1 MTSKVRNVWG
11 GGGCFLAKAAGVAAS
26 VALALGIGIAT
37 PCTAQAI
44 DLAAPEHSKTISS
57 NDDGTYTLSLDV
69 TGRKGSQ
76 SETVTQKTDIVLVM
90 DTSGSMDFR
99 MDKDKD
105 ARPGESRLDYA
116 KTAANDL
123 VNSVVKDGND
133 DVRVAVVSFSND
145 AQTVVGYTSDK
156 GELRRGIDALG
167 ADDGTNWEAGLA
179 AANGLTARDGAKK
192 YIVFLSD
199 GEPTYRYETVEY
211 WFFGWHTKTV
221 VAGSGRYYE
230 QANFDHAVTEAKKRG
245 NATLFS
251 VAVGSTQKVSER
263 MSSFQKEATGSANGC
278 YSATTP
284 EALRKAFASITQT
297 ITQSAQYTNVT
308 MTDVLTDYV
317 DFVGADGNVRVS
329 ARDAEGNEVSLSP
342 SDYEVSVDAATKRAT
357 LRFRQGQNGQAGFVL
372 GEDVTYTLSFDVELT
387 QAAYDAAAAAGKTT
401 TLPTNSEGK
410 LSYSVVNDN
419 GAAQTVVA
427 GTDQSYQP
435 QSVDVPVN
443 VVSIQKT
450 WVGGTVRPS
459 SLTVDLLRN
468 GQKYKTVVLDASAGY
483 KADVVV
489 PAGIGDSVWRV
500 SEADVP
506 PGYKPTYGDDVT
518 NSGTLS
524 ITNTYSVTPVRVNG
538 KESLSGHKTLTGR
551 DLQAGEFR
559 FQLKDAQGKEVSTVT
574 NDEKGNFA
582 FDDLVFDAAGTYS
595 YTVSEDTSLLPDY
608 ISPVTTGPKSVTIV
622 VTDNGDGTLAA
633 DVHKDA
639 LEFENSYKAKA
650 ATVQL
655 SFVKKLSGRP
665 TALEAGEFRFQLKD
679 AQGNVAATV
688 SNDAAG
694 NVTFPSMAFDEAGT
708 YVYKVSEVAGS
719 AAGVS
724 YDAGVRTVTI
734 KVTDEGQGVLAAE
747 TSVDGDTTFAN
758 TYKAAPV
765 SYAVTQDV
773 KVSKTLTG
781 RAFKAGEFDFEL
793 VEDDNVVATA
803 ANDAEG
809 NVRFDTIT
817 YDEPGTHNYVV
828 REVNGGLAGVTYD
841 SSEHVVTV
849 VVTDDGSGKLSA
861 KATSADGQIV
871 FKNAYSAAPTSITFG
886 GTKVLTG
893 AELAAGQFAFQ
904 LKDAQ
909 GNVVATATNAADGSL
924 VFEPV
929 SLDAA
934 GEYHLTLSEVN
945 DAQDNVTYD
954 DHVYQLDVTVDDDG
968 EGSLYV
974 ASYTVDGGTD
984 LPVFENAYVAPEAPS
999 EPAAPQAPAA
1009 VPNTGD
1015 ATSPVLPLAI
1025 GACALAAACAALLLV
1040 RRNNR

>member
-1 MTSKVRNVWG
+1 M
-11 GGGCFLAKAAGVAAS
+11 
-26 VALALGIGIAT
+26 
-37 PCTAQAI
+37 
-44 DLAAPEHSKTISS
+44 
-57 NDDGTYTLSLDV
+57 
-69 TGRKGSQ
+69 
-76 SETVTQKTDIVLVM
+76 TQKTDIVLVM

-99 MDKDKD
+99 MDKDKN

-123 VNSVVKDGND
+123 VNSVVKNGN
-133 DVRVAVVSFSND
+133 DVRVAVVSFNKD
-145 AQTVVGYTSDK
+145 AKTVVGYTSDK
-156 GELRRGIDALG
+156 GELRRGIDGLW
-167 ADDGTNWEAGLA
+167 ADGGTNWEAGLA

-199 GEPTYRYETVEY
+199 GEPTYRYEKHSFLGFSWTE
-211 WFFGWHTKTV
+211 
-221 VAGSGRYYE
+221 VAGNGRYYE

-263 MSSFQKEATGSANGC
+263 MSSFQKEATGSTDGC

-284 EALRKAFASITQT
+284 EALKQAFASITQT

-317 DFVGADGNVRVS
+317 NFVGKDGNVRVS

-387 QAAYDAAAAAGKTT
+387 QAAYNAAAAAGKTT

-419 GAAQTVVA
+419 GTTQTVVA
-427 GTDQSYQP
+427 GADQSYQP

-450 WVGGTVRPS
+450 WVGGTVRPD
-459 SLTVDLLRN
+459 SLAVELLRD
-468 GQKYKTVVLDASAGY
+468 GQTYKTVKLDAAAGY

-489 PAGIGDSVWRV
+489 PAGVGDSVWSV
-500 SEADVP
+500 SEVKVP
-506 PGYKPTYGDDVT
+506 AGYTPTYGDPVT

-524 ITNTYSVTPVRVNG
+524 ITNTYSVSPVKV
-538 KESLSGHKTLTGR
+538 SLSGHKTLTGR
-551 DLQAGEFR
+551 GLKADEFS
-559 FQLKDAQGKEVSTVT
+559 FQLKDAQNNVVSTAV
-574 NDEKGNFA
+574 NDADGNFA
-582 FDDLVFDAAGTYS
+582 FDDLTFDAAGTYS
-595 YTVSEDTSLLPDY
+595 YTVTEDTSNLPAGV
-608 ISPVTTGPKSVTIV
+608 SAVTAGPKSVTIV
-622 VTDNGDGTLAA
+622 VTDNGDGTLSA

-639 LEFENSYKAKA
+639 LEFENSYEAGA
-650 ATVQL
+650 AMVQL
-655 SFVKKLSGRP
+655 SFAKTLSGRP
-665 TALEAGEFRFQLKD
+665 TALAAGEFQFQLKD
-679 AQGNVAATV
+679 DQGKVVAIA

-694 NVTFPSMAFDEAGT
+694 NVTFPRMAFGEAGT
-708 YVYKVSEVAGS
+708 YTYEVSEVVGS
-719 AAGVS
+719 AAGVT
-724 YDAGVRTVTI
+724 YDAGVRKVTI
-734 KVTDEGQGVLAAE
+734 KVADDGKGSLVAE
-747 TSVDGDTTFAN
+747 TSVDGDTTFTN
-758 TYKAAPV
+758 TYKAESV
-765 SYAVTQDV
+765 SYSVSQDV

-781 RAFKAGEFDFEL
+781 RNLRAGEFEFEL
-793 VEDDNVVATA
+793 VENGKVVATA
-803 ANDAEG
+803 HNDAEG
-809 NVRFDTIT
+809 KVNFDALE
-817 YDEPGTHNYVV
+817 YDEAGTHTYVV
-828 REVNGGLAGVTYD
+828 REAKGSLGGVTYD
-841 SSEHVVTV
+841 ASEYVVTV
-849 VVTDDGSGKLSA
+849 SVTDDGSGRLSA

-871 FKNAYSAAPTSITFG
+871 FKNAYSATPTSITFG

-954 DHVYQLDVTVDDDG
+954 DHVYQLDVTVTDDG

-974 ASYTVDGGTD
+974 ASYTVDGSTD

-1015 ATSPVLPLAI
+1015 ATSPALPLAI
-1025 GACALAAACAALLLV
+1025 GACALAAACAAFLLV

>member
-1 MTSKVRNVWG
+1 
-11 GGGCFLAKAAGVAAS
+11 
-26 VALALGIGIAT
+26 
-37 PCTAQAI
+37 
-44 DLAAPEHSKTISS
+44 
-57 NDDGTYTLSLDV
+57 
-69 TGRKGSQ
+69 
-76 SETVTQKTDIVLVM
+76 M
-90 DTSGSMDFR
+90 DTSGSMNFR

-116 KTAANDL
+116 KNAANDL

-133 DVRVAVVSFSND
+133 VRVAVVSFNRD
-145 AQTVVGYTSDK
+145 AKTVVGYTSDK
-156 GELRRGIDALG
+156 GELRRGINGLG

-199 GEPTYRYETVEY
+199 GEPTYRYEKHSFLGFSWTE
-211 WFFGWHTKTV
+211 
-221 VAGSGRYYE
+221 VAGNGRYYE

-263 MSSFQKEATGSANGC
+263 MSSFQKEATGSTDGC

-284 EALRKAFASITQT
+284 EALRQAFASITQA

-308 MTDVLTDYV
+308 ITDVLTDYV
-317 DFVGADGNVRVS
+317 NFVGKDGNVRVS

-387 QAAYDAAAAAGKTT
+387 QAAYNAAAAAGKTT

-419 GAAQTVVA
+419 GTTQTVVA
-427 GTDQSYQP
+427 GADQSYQP

-450 WVGGTVRPS
+450 WVGGTVRPD
-459 SLTVDLLRN
+459 SLAVELLRD
-468 GQKYKTVVLDASAGY
+468 GQTYKTVKLDAAAGY
-483 KADVVV
+483 KANV
-489 PAGIGDSVWRV
+489 PAG
-500 SEADVP
+500 
-506 PGYKPTYGDDVT
+506 YTPTYGDRVT

-524 ITNTYSVTPVRVNG
+524 ITNTYSVSPVTVYG

-551 DLQAGEFR
+551 ALKAEEFN
-559 FQLKDAQGKEVSTVT
+559 FQLKDAQNKVVSTAT
-574 NDEKGNFA
+574 NDADGNFA
-582 FDDLVFDAAGTYS
+582 FDDLTFDAAGTYS
-595 YTVSEDTSLLPDY
+595 YTVTEDTSNLPAGV
-608 ISPVTTGPKSVTIV
+608 SPVTEGPKSVTIV
-622 VTDNGDGTLAA
+622 VKDNGDGTLSA

-639 LEFENSYKAKA
+639 LEFENSYEAGA
-650 ATVQL
+650 AMVQL
-655 SFVKKLSGRP
+655 SFAKTLSGRP
-665 TALEAGEFRFQLKD
+665 TALTDGEFQFQLKD
-679 AQGNVAATV
+679 EQDNVVATA

-694 NVTFPSMAFDEAGT
+694 TVTFPRMAFGKAGT
-708 YVYKVSEVAGS
+708 YTYKVSELVGS
-719 AAGVS
+719 AAGIT
-724 YDAGVRTVTI
+724 YDADVRKVTI
-734 KVTDEGQGVLAAE
+734 KVTDDGEGYLVAE
-747 TSVDGDTTFAN
+747 TSIDGDTTFTN

-765 SYAVTQDV
+765 SYDVTQDV

-781 RAFKAGEFDFEL
+781 RDLRAGEFEFEL
-793 VEDDNVVATA
+793 VENGKVVATA
-803 ANDAEG
+803 SNDAKG
-809 NVRFDTIT
+809 NVSFGALK
-817 YDEPGTHNYVV
+817 YDEAGTHTYVV
-828 REVNGGLAGVTYD
+828 REAKGSLGGVTYD

-849 VVTDDGSGKLSA
+849 SVTDDGSGRLSA
-861 KATSADGQIV
+861 KATSADGKIV

-954 DHVYQLDVTVDDDG
+954 DHVYQLDVTVADNG

-974 ASYTVDGGTD
+974 VSYTVDGGTD

>member
-1 MTSKVRNVWG
+1 MTSKVRNVSG
-11 GGGCFLAKAAGVAAS
+11 GGRFLVKAAGVAAS
-26 VALALGIGIAT
+26 VALALGIGLAT

-123 VNSVVKDGND
+123 VNSVVKNGN
-133 DVRVAVVSFSND
+133 DVRVAVVSFNKD
-145 AQTVVGYTSDK
+145 AKTVVGYTSDK
-156 GELRRGIDALG
+156 GELRRGIDGLW
-167 ADDGTNWEAGLA
+167 ADGGTNWEAGLA

-199 GEPTYRYETVEY
+199 GEPTYRYEKRSFLGFSWTE
-211 WFFGWHTKTV
+211 
-221 VAGSGRYYE
+221 VAGNGRYYE

-263 MSSFQKEATGSANGC
+263 MSSFQKEATGSTDGC

-284 EALRKAFASITQT
+284 EALRQAFASITQT

-308 MTDVLTDYV
+308 ITDALTDYV

-372 GEDVTYTLSFDVELT
+372 GEDVTYTLSFDVKLT

-419 GAAQTVVA
+419 GTTQTVVA
-427 GTDQSYQP
+427 GADQSYQP

-450 WVGGTVRPS
+450 WVGGTVRPD
-459 SLTVDLLRN
+459 SLAVDLLRD
-468 GQKYKTVVLDASAGY
+468 GQSYKTVTLDAAAGY

-489 PAGIGDSVWRV
+489 PAGIGDSVWSV
-500 SEADVP
+500 SEANVP
-506 PGYKPTYGDDVT
+506 AGYTPTYGDAVT

-524 ITNTYSVTPVRVNG
+524 ITNTYSVSPVTVYG

-551 DLQAGEFR
+551 DLRAGEFS
-559 FQLKDAQGKEVSTVT
+559 FQLKDASGKLVQTVT
-574 NDEKGNFA
+574 NDESGNFH
-582 FDDLVFDAAGTYS
+582 FDDLTFDEPGTYT
-595 YTVSEDTSLLPDY
+595 YTVSEDTSSLPAGV
-608 ISPVTTGPKSVTIV
+608 SAVTAGPKSVTIV
-622 VTDNGDGTLAA
+622 VTDNGDGTLSA
-633 DVHKDA
+633 DVRKDA
-639 LEFENSYKAKA
+639 LEFENSYEAGA
-650 ATVQL
+650 AMVQL
-655 SFVKKLSGRP
+655 SFAKTLSGRP
-665 TALEAGEFRFQLKD
+665 TALTDGEFQFQLKD
-679 AQGNVAATV
+679 EQDNVVATA

-694 NVTFPSMAFDEAGT
+694 TVTFPRMAFGKAGT
-708 YVYKVSEVAGS
+708 YTYKVSEVVGS
-719 AAGVS
+719 AAGIT
-724 YDAGVRTVTI
+724 YDADVRKVTI
-734 KVTDEGQGVLAAE
+734 KVADDGEGYLVAE
-747 TSVDGDTTFAN
+747 TSVEGDTTFAN

-765 SYAVTQDV
+765 PYGVTQDV

-781 RAFKAGEFDFEL
+781 RDLRAGEFEFEL
-793 VEDDNVVATA
+793 VENGNVVATA
-803 ANDAEG
+803 PNDAEG
-809 NVRFDTIT
+809 NVNFDALE
-817 YDEPGTHNYVV
+817 YDEAGTHTYVV
-828 REVNGGLAGVTYD
+828 REAKGSLGGVTYD
-841 SSEHVVTV
+841 ASEHVVTV
-849 VVTDDGSGKLSA
+849 SVTDDGSGRLSA

-954 DHVYQLDVTVDDDG
+954 DHVYQLDVTVADDG
-968 EGSLYV
+968 EGNLYV

-984 LPVFENAYVAPEAPS
+984 LPVFENAYVTPEAPS

-1015 ATSPVLPLAI
+1015 ATSPALPLAI
-1025 GACALAAACAALLLV
+1025 GACALAVACAALLLV
-1040 RRNNR
+1040 RRNNS

>member
-1 MTSKVRNVWG
+1 MTSKVRNVSG
-11 GGGCFLAKAAGVAAS
+11 GGECFLVKAAGVVAS
-26 VALALGIGIAT
+26 VALALGIGLAT

-57 NDDGTYTLSLDV
+57 NGDGTYTLSLDV

-99 MDKDKD
+99 MDEDKD

-123 VNSVVKDGND
+123 VNSVVKNGN
-133 DVRVAVVSFSND
+133 DVRVAVVSFNKD
-145 AQTVVGYTSDK
+145 AKTVVGYTSDK
-156 GELRRGIDALG
+156 GELRRGIDGLW
-167 ADDGTNWEAGLA
+167 ADGGTNWEAGLA

-199 GEPTYRYETVEY
+199 GEPTYRYEKHSFHGYSWTE
-211 WFFGWHTKTV
+211 
-221 VAGSGRYYE
+221 VAGNGRYYE
-230 QANFDHAVTEAKKRG
+230 QANFDHAVAEAKKRG

-263 MSSFQKEATGSANGC
+263 MSSFQKEATGSTDGC

-284 EALRKAFASITQT
+284 EALKQAFASITQT

-387 QAAYDAAAAAGKTT
+387 QAAYNAAAAAGKTT

-419 GAAQTVVA
+419 GTTQTVVA
-427 GTDQSYQP
+427 GADQSYQP

-450 WVGGTVRPS
+450 WVGGTKRPD
-459 SLTVDLLRN
+459 SLSVELLRD
-468 GQKYKTVVLDASAGY
+468 GQTYKTVKLDAAAGY

-489 PAGIGDSVWRV
+489 PAGVWSV
-500 SEADVP
+500 SEANVP
-506 PGYKPTYGDDVT
+506 DGYTPTYGNAVT

-524 ITNTYSVTPVRVNG
+524 ITNTYSVSPVKV
-538 KESLSGHKTLTGR
+538 SLSGHKTLTGR
-551 DLQAGEFR
+551 DLNVGEFS
-559 FQLKDAQGKEVSTVT
+559 FQLKDAQGNVVSTAT
-574 NDEKGNFA
+574 NDADGNFA
-582 FDDLVFDAAGTYS
+582 FDDLTFDAAGTYS
-595 YTVSEDTSLLPDY
+595 YTVTEDTSNLPAGV
-608 ISPVTTGPKSVTIV
+608 SPVTEGPKSVTIV
-622 VTDNGDGTLAA
+622 VTDNGDGTLSA
-633 DVHKDA
+633 DVRKDA
-639 LEFENSYKAKA
+639 LEFENSYEAGA
-650 ATVQL
+650 AMVQL
-655 SFVKKLSGRP
+655 SFAKTLSGRP
-665 TALEAGEFRFQLKD
+665 TALAAGEFQFQLKD
-679 AQGNVAATV
+679 DQGKVVATA

-694 NVTFPSMAFDEAGT
+694 NVTFPRMAFGEAGT
-708 YVYKVSEVAGS
+708 YTYEVSEVVGS
-719 AAGVS
+719 AAGVT
-724 YDAGVRTVTI
+724 YDAGVRKVTI
-734 KVTDEGQGVLAAE
+734 KVADDGKGSLVAE
-747 TSVDGDTTFAN
+747 TSVDGKTTFAN
-758 TYKAAPV
+758 TYKAESV
-765 SYAVTQDV
+765 SYSVSQDV

-781 RAFKAGEFDFEL
+781 RDFRAGEFEFEL
-793 VEDDNVVATA
+793 VENGNVVATA
-803 ANDAEG
+803 SNDAEG
-809 NVRFDTIT
+809 KVNFDALE
-817 YDEPGTHNYVV
+817 YDEAGTHTYVV
-828 REVNGGLAGVTYD
+828 REAKGSLGGVTYD
-841 SSEHVVTV
+841 ASEYVVTV
-849 VVTDDGSGKLSA
+849 SVTDDGSGRLSA

-954 DHVYQLDVTVDDDG
+954 DHVYQLDVTVADDG

-1025 GACALAAACAALLLV
+1025 GTCALAAACAALLLV

>member
-1 MTSKVRNVWG
+1 M
-11 GGGCFLAKAAGVAAS
+11 
-26 VALALGIGIAT
+26 
-37 PCTAQAI
+37 
-44 DLAAPEHSKTISS
+44 
-57 NDDGTYTLSLDV
+57 
-69 TGRKGSQ
+69 
-76 SETVTQKTDIVLVM
+76 TQKTDIVLVM

-123 VNSVVKDGND
+123 VNSVVKNGN
-133 DVRVAVVSFSND
+133 DVRVAVVSFNKD
-145 AQTVVGYTSDK
+145 AKTVVGYTSDK
-156 GELRRGIDALG
+156 GELRRGIDGLW
-167 ADDGTNWEAGLA
+167 ADGGTNWEAGLA

-192 YIVFLSD
+192 YVVFLSD
-199 GEPTYRYETVEY
+199 GEPTYRYEKHSFLGYSRTE
-211 WFFGWHTKTV
+211 
-221 VAGSGRYYE
+221 VAGNGRYYE
-230 QANFDHAVTEAKKRG
+230 QANFDHAVAEAKKRG

-263 MSSFQKEATGSANGC
+263 MASFQKEATGSTDGC

-284 EALRKAFASITQT
+284 EALRQTFASITQT

-308 MTDVLTDYV
+308 ITDALTDYV

-372 GEDVTYTLSFDVELT
+372 GEDVTYTLSFDVKLT

-401 TLPTNSEGK
+401 TLPTNAEGK

-419 GAAQTVVA
+419 GTTQTVVA
-427 GTDQSYQP
+427 GADQSYQP

-450 WVGGTVRPS
+450 WVGGTVRPD
-459 SLTVDLLRN
+459 SLTVDLLRD
-468 GQKYKTVVLDASAGY
+468 GKTYKTVTLDAAAGY

-489 PAGIGDSVWRV
+489 PAGVGDSVWSV
-500 SEADVP
+500 SEANVP
-506 PGYKPTYGDDVT
+506 AGYTPTYGDAVT

-524 ITNTYSVTPVRVNG
+524 ITNTYSVSPVTVYG
-538 KESLSGHKTLTGR
+538 KESLSGRKALTGR
-551 DLQAGEFR
+551 DLKAGEFS
-559 FQLKDAQGKEVSTVT
+559 FQLKDASGKLVQTVT
-574 NDEKGNFA
+574 NDESGNFH
-582 FDDLVFDAAGTYS
+582 FDDLTFDEPGTYT
-595 YTVSEDTSLLPDY
+595 YTVSEDTSSLPAGV
-608 ISPVTTGPKSVTIV
+608 SAVTAGPKSVTIV
-622 VTDNGDGTLAA
+622 VTDNGDGTLSA
-633 DVHKDA
+633 DVRKDA
-639 LEFENSYKAKA
+639 LEFENSYEAGA
-650 ATVQL
+650 AMVQL
-655 SFVKKLSGRP
+655 SFAKTLSGRP
-665 TALEAGEFRFQLKD
+665 TALTDGEFQFQLKD
-679 AQGNVAATV
+679 EQDNVVATA

-694 NVTFPSMAFDEAGT
+694 TVTFPRMAFGKAGT
-708 YVYKVSEVAGS
+708 YTYKVSEVVGS
-719 AAGVS
+719 AAGIT
-724 YDAGVRTVTI
+724 YDADVRKVTI
-734 KVTDEGQGVLAAE
+734 KVADDGEGYLVAE
-747 TSVDGDTTFAN
+747 TSVEGDTTFAN
-758 TYKAAPV
+758 AYKAAPV
-765 SYAVTQDV
+765 PYGVTQDV

-781 RAFKAGEFDFEL
+781 RDLRAGEFEFEL
-793 VEDDNVVATA
+793 VENGNVVAA
-803 ANDAEG
+803 ASNDAKG
-809 NVRFDTIT
+809 NVNFDALE
-817 YDEPGTHNYVV
+817 YDEAGTHTYVV
-828 REVNGGLAGVTYD
+828 REAKGSLGGVTYD
-841 SSEHVVTV
+841 ASEHVVTV
-849 VVTDDGSGKLSA
+849 SVTDDGSGRLSA

-954 DHVYQLDVTVDDDG
+954 DHVYQLDVTVADDG

-999 EPAAPQAPAA
+999 EPAAPHASAA

-1015 ATSPVLPLAI
+1015 ATSPALPLAI

-1040 RRNNR
+1040 RRNNS

>member
-1 MTSKVRNVWG
+1 M
-11 GGGCFLAKAAGVAAS
+11 
-26 VALALGIGIAT
+26 
-37 PCTAQAI
+37 
-44 DLAAPEHSKTISS
+44 
-57 NDDGTYTLSLDV
+57 
-69 TGRKGSQ
+69 
-76 SETVTQKTDIVLVM
+76 TQKTDIVLVM
-90 DTSGSMDFR
+90 DTSGSMDYR

-133 DVRVAVVSFSND
+133 VRVAVVSFNKD
-145 AQTVVGYTSDK
+145 AKTVVGYTSDK
-156 GELRRGIDALG
+156 GELRRGIDGLW
-167 ADDGTNWEAGLA
+167 ADGGTNWEAGLA

-199 GEPTYRYETVEY
+199 GEPTYRYEKHSFLGYSWTE
-211 WFFGWHTKTV
+211 
-221 VAGSGRYYE
+221 VAGNGRYYE
-230 QANFDHAVTEAKKRG
+230 QANFDHAVAEAKKRG

-263 MSSFQKEATGSANGC
+263 MSSFQKEATGSTDGC

-284 EALRKAFASITQT
+284 EALKQAFASITQT

-308 MTDVLTDYV
+308 ITDALTDYV

-387 QAAYDAAAAAGKTT
+387 QAAYNAAAAAGKTT

-419 GAAQTVVA
+419 GTTQTVVA
-427 GTDQSYQP
+427 GADQSYQP

-450 WVGGTVRPS
+450 WVGGTVRPD
-459 SLTVDLLRN
+459 SLSVELLRD
-468 GQKYKTVVLDASAGY
+468 GQTYKTVKLDAAAGY

-489 PAGIGDSVWRV
+489 PAGIGDSVWSV
-500 SEADVP
+500 SEANVP
-506 PGYKPTYGDDVT
+506 AGYTPTYGNAVT

-524 ITNTYSVTPVRVNG
+524 ITNTYSVSSVKV
-538 KESLSGHKTLTGR
+538 SLSGHKTLTGR
-551 DLQAGEFR
+551 GLKADEFN
-559 FQLKDAQGKEVSTVT
+559 FQLKDAQEKVVSTAT
-574 NDEKGNFA
+574 NDANGSFA
-582 FDDLVFDAAGTYS
+582 FDDLTFDAAGTYS
-595 YTVSEDTSLLPDY
+595 YTVTEDTSNLPAGV
-608 ISPVTTGPKSVTIV
+608 SAVTAGPKSVTIV
-622 VTDNGDGTLAA
+622 VTDNGDGTLSA

-639 LEFENSYKAKA
+639 LEFENSYEAGA
-650 ATVQL
+650 AMVQL
-655 SFVKKLSGRP
+655 SFAKTLSGRP
-665 TALEAGEFRFQLKD
+665 TALAAGEFQFQLKD
-679 AQGNVAATV
+679 DQGNVVATA

-694 NVTFPSMAFDEAGT
+694 TVTFPRMAFGKAGT
-708 YVYKVSEVAGS
+708 YVYKVSEVVGS
-719 AAGVS
+719 AAGIT
-724 YDAGVRTVTI
+724 YDADVRKVTI
-734 KVTDEGQGVLAAE
+734 KVTDDGQGSLVAE
-747 TSVDGDTTFAN
+747 TSVDGKTTFAN
-758 TYKAAPV
+758 TYKAASV
-765 SYAVTQDV
+765 SYDVTQDV

-781 RAFKAGEFDFEL
+781 RDLRAGEFEFEL
-793 VEDDNVVATA
+793 VENGKVVATA
-803 ANDAEG
+803 SNDAEG
-809 NVRFDTIT
+809 NVNFDALE
-817 YDEPGTHNYVV
+817 YDEAGTHTYVV
-828 REVNGGLAGVTYD
+828 REAKGSLGGVTYD
-841 SSEHVVTV
+841 ASEYVVTV
-849 VVTDDGSGKLSA
+849 SVTDDGSGRLSA
-861 KATSADGQIV
+861 KATSADGKIV

-954 DHVYQLDVTVDDDG
+954 DHVYQLDVTVADDG

-984 LPVFENAYVAPEAPS
+984 LPVFENAYVVPEAPS

-1025 GACALAAACAALLLV
+1025 GTCALAAACAALLLV

>member
-1 MTSKVRNVWG
+1 M
-11 GGGCFLAKAAGVAAS
+11 
-26 VALALGIGIAT
+26 
-37 PCTAQAI
+37 
-44 DLAAPEHSKTISS
+44 
-57 NDDGTYTLSLDV
+57 
-69 TGRKGSQ
+69 
-76 SETVTQKTDIVLVM
+76 TQKTDIVLVM

-99 MDKDKD
+99 MDKDKN

-123 VNSVVKDGND
+123 VNSVVKNGN
-133 DVRVAVVSFSND
+133 DVRVAVVSFNRD
-145 AQTVVGYTSDK
+145 AKTVVGYTSDK
-156 GELRRGIDALG
+156 GELRRGIDGLW
-167 ADDGTNWEAGLA
+167 ADGGTNWEAGLA

-199 GEPTYRYETVEY
+199 GEPTYRYEKHSFLGYSWTE
-211 WFFGWHTKTV
+211 
-221 VAGSGRYYE
+221 VAGNGRYYE
-230 QANFDHAVTEAKKRG
+230 QANFDHALAEAKKRG

-263 MSSFQKEATGSANGC
+263 MSSFQKEATGSTDGC

-284 EALRKAFASITQT
+284 EALRQAFASITQT

-308 MTDVLTDYV
+308 ITDALTDYV

-387 QAAYDAAAAAGKTT
+387 QAAYNAAAAAGKTT

-419 GAAQTVVA
+419 GTTQTVVA
-427 GTDQSYQP
+427 GADQSYQP

-450 WVGGTVRPS
+450 WVGGTVRPD
-459 SLTVDLLRN
+459 SLAVELLRD
-468 GQKYKTVVLDASAGY
+468 GQTYKTVKLDASAGY

-489 PAGIGDSVWRV
+489 PAGIGDSVWSV
-500 SEADVP
+500 SEVKVP
-506 PGYKPTYGDDVT
+506 AGYTPTYGDAVT

-524 ITNTYSVTPVRVNG
+524 ITNTYSVSPVKV
-538 KESLSGHKTLTGR
+538 SLSGHKTLTGR
-551 DLQAGEFR
+551 ALKAEEFN
-559 FQLKDAQGKEVSTVT
+559 FQLKDAQNKVVSTAT
-574 NDEKGNFA
+574 NDADGTFA
-582 FDDLVFDAAGTYS
+582 FDDLTFDAAGTYS
-595 YTVSEDTSLLPDY
+595 YTVTEDTSNRPAGV
-608 ISPVTTGPKSVTIV
+608 SPVTEGPKSVTIV
-622 VTDNGDGTLAA
+622 VKDNGDGTLSA
-633 DVHKDA
+633 DVRKDA
-639 LEFENSYKAKA
+639 LEFENSYEAGA
-650 ATVQL
+650 AMVQL
-655 SFVKKLSGRP
+655 SFAKTLSGRP
-665 TALEAGEFRFQLKD
+665 TALTDGEFQFQLKD
-679 AQGNVAATV
+679 EQDNVVATA

-694 NVTFPSMAFDEAGT
+694 TVTFPRMAFGKAGT
-708 YVYKVSEVAGS
+708 YTYKVSELVGS
-719 AAGVS
+719 AAGIT
-724 YDAGVRTVTI
+724 YDADVRTVTI
-734 KVTDEGQGVLAAE
+734 KVTDDGKGYLVAE
-747 TSVDGDTTFAN
+747 TSVDGDTTFTN
-758 TYKAAPV
+758 TYKAESV
-765 SYAVTQDV
+765 SYSVSQDV

-781 RAFKAGEFDFEL
+781 RDFGAGEFEFEL
-793 VEDDNVVATA
+793 VENGKVVATA
-803 ANDAEG
+803 HNDAEG
-809 NVRFDTIT
+809 KVNFDALT
-817 YDEPGTHNYVV
+817 YDEAGTHTYVV
-828 REVNGGLAGVTYD
+828 REAKGSLGGVTYD

-849 VVTDDGSGKLSA
+849 SVTDDGSGRLSA

-871 FKNAYSAAPTSITFG
+871 FKNSYSAAPTSITFG

-909 GNVVATATNAADGSL
+909 GNVVATATNAIDGSL

-954 DHVYQLDVTVDDDG
+954 DHVYQLDVTVADDG

-999 EPAAPQAPAA
+999 EPAAPQASAA

-1015 ATSPVLPLAI
+1015 ATSPALPLAI
-1025 GACALAAACAALLLV
+1025 GACALAVACAAFLLV

>member
-1 MTSKVRNVWG
+1 M
-11 GGGCFLAKAAGVAAS
+11 
-26 VALALGIGIAT
+26 
-37 PCTAQAI
+37 
-44 DLAAPEHSKTISS
+44 
-57 NDDGTYTLSLDV
+57 
-69 TGRKGSQ
+69 
-76 SETVTQKTDIVLVM
+76 TQKTDIVLVM

-123 VNSVVKDGND
+123 VNSVVKNGN
-133 DVRVAVVSFSND
+133 DVRVAVVSFNKD
-145 AQTVVGYTSDK
+145 AKTVVGYTSDK
-156 GELRRGIDALG
+156 GELRRGIDGLW
-167 ADDGTNWEAGLA
+167 ADGGTNWEAGLA

-199 GEPTYRYETVEY
+199 GEPTYRYEKHSFLGYSWTE
-211 WFFGWHTKTV
+211 
-221 VAGSGRYYE
+221 VAGNGRYYE
-230 QANFDHAVTEAKKRG
+230 QANFDHAVAEAKKRG

-263 MSSFQKEATGSANGC
+263 MSSFQKEATGSTDGC

-284 EALRKAFASITQT
+284 EALRQAFASITQT

-317 DFVGADGNVRVS
+317 NFVGKDGNVRVS

-419 GAAQTVVA
+419 GTTQTVVA
-427 GTDQSYQP
+427 GADQSYQP

-450 WVGGTVRPS
+450 WVGGTVRPD
-459 SLTVDLLRN
+459 SLSVELLRD
-468 GQKYKTVVLDASAGY
+468 GQTYKTVKLDAAAGY

-489 PAGIGDSVWRV
+489 PAGIGDSVWSV
-500 SEADVP
+500 SEANVP
-506 PGYKPTYGDDVT
+506 AGYTPTYGDAVT

-524 ITNTYSVTPVRVNG
+524 ITNTYSVSSVKV
-538 KESLSGHKTLTGR
+538 SLSGHKTLTGR
-551 DLQAGEFR
+551 GLKADEFK
-559 FQLKDAQGKEVSTVT
+559 FQLKNAQGKVVSTAT
-574 NDEKGNFA
+574 NDADGNFA
-582 FDDLVFDAAGTYS
+582 FDDLTFDAAGTYS
-595 YTVSEDTSLLPDY
+595 YTVTEDTSNLPAGV
-608 ISPVTTGPKSVTIV
+608 SAVTAGSKSVTIV
-622 VTDNGDGTLAA
+622 VTDNGDGTLSA
-633 DVHKDA
+633 DVRKDA
-639 LEFENSYKAKA
+639 LEFENSYEAGA
-650 ATVQL
+650 AMVQL
-655 SFVKKLSGRP
+655 SFAKTLSGRP
-665 TALEAGEFRFQLKD
+665 TALAAGEFQFQLKD
-679 AQGNVAATV
+679 EQDNVVATA

-694 NVTFPSMAFDEAGT
+694 TVTFPRMAFGEAGT
-708 YVYKVSEVAGS
+708 YTYEVSEVVGS
-719 AAGVS
+719 AAGVT
-724 YDAGVRTVTI
+724 YDAGVRKVTI
-734 KVTDEGQGVLAAE
+734 KVADDGKGSLVAE
-747 TSVDGDTTFAN
+747 TSVDGDTTFTN

-765 SYAVTQDV
+765 SYGVTKDV

-781 RAFKAGEFDFEL
+781 RDLRAGEFEFEL
-793 VEDDNVVATA
+793 VENGKVVATA
-803 ANDAEG
+803 SNDAEG
-809 NVRFDTIT
+809 NVSFGALT
-817 YDEPGTHNYVV
+817 YDEAGTHTYVV
-828 REVNGGLAGVTYD
+828 REAKGSLGGVTYD
-841 SSEHVVTV
+841 ASEHVVTV
-849 VVTDDGSGKLSA
+849 SVTDDGSGRLSA

-954 DHVYQLDVTVDDDG
+954 DHVYQLDVTVADDG

-1025 GACALAAACAALLLV
+1025 GTCALAAACAALLLV

>member
-1 MTSKVRNVWG
+1 MTSKVRNVS
-11 GGGCFLAKAAGVAAS
+11 GGCFLVKAAGVVAS
-26 VALALGIGIAT
+26 VALALGIGLAT

-99 MDKDKD
+99 MDKDKN

-123 VNSVVKDGND
+123 VNSVVKNGN
-133 DVRVAVVSFSND
+133 DVRVAVVSFNKD
-145 AQTVVGYTSDK
+145 AKTVVGYTSDK
-156 GELRRGIDALG
+156 GELRRGIDGLW
-167 ADDGTNWEAGLA
+167 ADGGTNWEAGLA

-199 GEPTYRYETVEY
+199 GEPTYRYEKHSFLGYSWTE
-211 WFFGWHTKTV
+211 
-221 VAGSGRYYE
+221 VAGNGRYYE
-230 QANFDHAVTEAKKRG
+230 QANFDHAVAEAKKRG

-263 MSSFQKEATGSANGC
+263 MSSFQKEATGSTDGC

-284 EALRKAFASITQT
+284 EALRQAFASITQT

-308 MTDVLTDYV
+308 ITDALTDYV

-372 GEDVTYTLSFDVELT
+372 GEDVTYTLSFDVKLT

-401 TLPTNSEGK
+401 TLPTNAEGK

-419 GAAQTVVA
+419 GTTQTVVA
-427 GTDQSYQP
+427 GADQSYQP

-450 WVGGTVRPS
+450 WVGGTVRPD
-459 SLTVDLLRN
+459 SLAVELLRD
-468 GQKYKTVVLDASAGY
+468 GQTYKTVALDAAAGY

-489 PAGIGDSVWRV
+489 PAGVGDSVWSV
-500 SEADVP
+500 SEAKVP
-506 PGYKPTYGDDVT
+506 AGYTPTYGDAVT

-524 ITNTYSVTPVRVNG
+524 ITNTYSVSPVKV
-538 KESLSGHKTLTGR
+538 SLSGHKTLTGR
-551 DLQAGEFR
+551 DLKAGEFS
-559 FQLKDAQGKEVSTVT
+559 FQLKDAQNNVVSTAT
-574 NDEKGNFA
+574 NDAAGNFA
-582 FDDLVFDAAGTYS
+582 FNDLTFDAAGTYS
-595 YTVSEDTSLLPDY
+595 YTVTEDTSNLPAGV
-608 ISPVTTGPKSVTIV
+608 SAVTAGPKSVTIV
-622 VTDNGDGTLAA
+622 VTDNGDGTLSA

-639 LEFENSYKAKA
+639 LEFENSYEAGA
-650 ATVQL
+650 AMVQL
-655 SFVKKLSGRP
+655 SFAKTLSDRP
-665 TALEAGEFRFQLKD
+665 TALAAGEFQFQLKD
-679 AQGNVAATV
+679 DQGKVVATA

-694 NVTFPSMAFDEAGT
+694 NVTFPRMAFGEAGT
-708 YVYKVSEVAGS
+708 YTYEVSEVVGS
-719 AAGVS
+719 AAGVT
-724 YDAGVRTVTI
+724 YDAGVRKVTI
-734 KVTDEGQGVLAAE
+734 KVADDGKGSLVAE

-758 TYKAAPV
+758 TYKAVPV
-765 SYAVTQDV
+765 SYGVTQDV

-781 RAFKAGEFDFEL
+781 RDLRAGEFEFEL
-793 VEDDNVVATA
+793 VENGNVVATA
-803 ANDAEG
+803 SNDAEG
-809 NVRFDTIT
+809 NVNFDALE
-817 YDEPGTHNYVV
+817 YDEAGTHTYVV
-828 REVNGGLAGVTYD
+828 REAKGNLGGVTYD
-841 SSEHVVTV
+841 ASEYVVTV
-849 VVTDDGSGKLSA
+849 SVTDDGSGRLSA

-954 DHVYQLDVTVDDDG
+954 DHVYQLDVTVADDG

-1015 ATSPVLPLAI
+1015 ATSPALPLAI
-1025 GACALAAACAALLLV
+1025 GACALAAACAAFLLV

>member
-1 MTSKVRNVWG
+1 
-11 GGGCFLAKAAGVAAS
+11 
-26 VALALGIGIAT
+26 
-37 PCTAQAI
+37 
-44 DLAAPEHSKTISS
+44 
-57 NDDGTYTLSLDV
+57 
-69 TGRKGSQ
+69 
-76 SETVTQKTDIVLVM
+76 M

-99 MDKDKD
+99 MDKDKE
-105 ARPGESRLDYA
+105 ARPGESRLDNA

-123 VNSVVKDGND
+123 VNSVVKNGND
-133 DVRVAVVSFSND
+133 DVRVAVVSFNRD
-145 AQTVVGYTSDK
+145 AKTVVGYTSDK
-156 GELRRGIDALG
+156 GELRRGIDGLW
-167 ADDGTNWEAGLA
+167 ADGGTNWEAGLA

-199 GEPTYRYETVEY
+199 GEPTYRYEKHSFLGYSWTE
-211 WFFGWHTKTV
+211 
-221 VAGSGRYYE
+221 VAGNGRYYE
-230 QANFDHAVTEAKKRG
+230 QANFDHAVAEAKKRG

-263 MSSFQKEATGSANGC
+263 MSSFQKEATGSTDGC

-284 EALRKAFASITQT
+284 EALRQAFASITQT

-317 DFVGADGNVRVS
+317 NFVGKDGNVRVS

-419 GAAQTVVA
+419 GTTQTVVA
-427 GTDQSYQP
+427 GADQSYQP

-450 WVGGTVRPS
+450 WVGGTKRPD
-459 SLTVDLLRN
+459 SLAVDLLR
-468 GQKYKTVVLDASAGY
+468 GGKTYKTVKLDAAAGY

-489 PAGIGDSVWRV
+489 PAGIGDSVWSV
-500 SEADVP
+500 SEANVP
-506 PGYKPTYGDDVT
+506 AGYTPTYGDAVT

-524 ITNTYSVTPVRVNG
+524 ITNTYSVSPVKV
-538 KESLSGHKTLTGR
+538 SLSGHKTLTGR
-551 DLQAGEFR
+551 GLKAGEFN
-559 FQLKDAQGKEVSTVT
+559 FQLKDAQEKVVCTAT
-574 NDEKGNFA
+574 NEANGSFA
-582 FDDLVFDAAGTYS
+582 FDDLTFDAAGTYS
-595 YTVSEDTSLLPDY
+595 YTVTEDTSNLPAGV
-608 ISPVTTGPKSVTIV
+608 SPVTEGPKSVTIV
-622 VTDNGDGTLAA
+622 VTDNGDGTLSA
-633 DVHKDA
+633 DVRKDA
-639 LEFENSYKAKA
+639 LEFENSYEAGA
-650 ATVQL
+650 AMVQL
-655 SFVKKLSGRP
+655 SFAKKLSGRP
-665 TALEAGEFRFQLKD
+665 TALAAGEFQFQLKD
-679 AQGNVAATV
+679 EQGNVVATA

-694 NVTFPSMAFDEAGT
+694 TVTFPRMAFGEAGT
-708 YVYKVSEVAGS
+708 YVYKVSEVVGS
-719 AAGVS
+719 AAGIT
-724 YDAGVRTVTI
+724 YDADVRKVTI
-734 KVTDEGQGVLAAE
+734 KVTDDGQGSLVAE
-747 TSVDGDTTFAN
+747 TSVDGKTTFAN
-758 TYKAAPV
+758 TYKAASV
-765 SYAVTQDV
+765 SYDVTQDV

-781 RAFKAGEFDFEL
+781 RDLRAGEFEFEL
-793 VEDDNVVATA
+793 VENGKVVATA
-803 ANDAEG
+803 SNDAKG
-809 NVRFDTIT
+809 NVSFGALT
-817 YDEPGTHNYVV
+817 YDEAGTHTYVV
-828 REVNGGLAGVTYD
+828 REAKGSLGGVTYD
-841 SSEHVVTV
+841 ASEYVVTV
-849 VVTDDGSGKLSA
+849 SVTDDGSGRLSA
-861 KATSADGQIV
+861 KATSADGKIV

-954 DHVYQLDVTVDDDG
+954 DHVYQLDVTVADDG

-1025 GACALAAACAALLLV
+1025 GTCALAAACAALLLV

>member
-1 MTSKVRNVWG
+1 M
-11 GGGCFLAKAAGVAAS
+11 
-26 VALALGIGIAT
+26 
-37 PCTAQAI
+37 
-44 DLAAPEHSKTISS
+44 
-57 NDDGTYTLSLDV
+57 
-69 TGRKGSQ
+69 
-76 SETVTQKTDIVLVM
+76 TQKTDIVLVM

-123 VNSVVKDGND
+123 VNSVVKNGN
-133 DVRVAVVSFSND
+133 DVRVAVVSFNRD
-145 AQTVVGYTSDK
+145 AKTVVGYTSDK
-156 GELRRGIDALG
+156 GELRRGIDGLG

-199 GEPTYRYETVEY
+199 GEPTYRYEKHSFLGFSWTE
-211 WFFGWHTKTV
+211 
-221 VAGSGRYYE
+221 VAGNGRYYE

-263 MSSFQKEATGSANGC
+263 MSSFQKEATGSTDGC

-284 EALRKAFASITQT
+284 EALKQAFASITQT

-308 MTDVLTDYV
+308 ITDALTDYV

-387 QAAYDAAAAAGKTT
+387 QAAYNAAAAAGKTT

-419 GAAQTVVA
+419 GTTQTVVA
-427 GTDQSYQP
+427 GADQSYQP

-450 WVGGTVRPS
+450 WVGGTKRPD
-459 SLTVDLLRN
+459 SLSVHLLCNDRE
-468 GQKYKTVVLDASAGY
+468 YKVVALDASAGY

-489 PAGIGDSVWRV
+489 PAGIGDSVWSV
-500 SEADVP
+500 SETNVP
-506 PGYKPTYGDDVT
+506 AGYTPTYGDAVT

-524 ITNTYSVTPVRVNG
+524 ITNTYSVSPVKV
-538 KESLSGHKTLTGR
+538 SLSGHKTLTGR
-551 DLQAGEFR
+551 DLNVGEFS
-559 FQLKDAQGKEVSTVT
+559 FQLKDAQDNLVSTAT
-574 NDEKGNFA
+574 NDVNGNFA
-582 FDDLVFDAAGTYS
+582 FGDLAFDAAGTYS
-595 YTVSEDTSLLPDY
+595 YTVTEDTSNLPAGV
-608 ISPVTTGPKSVTIV
+608 SAVTAGPKSVTIV
-622 VTDNGDGTLAA
+622 VTDNGDGTLSA
-633 DVHKDA
+633 DVRKDA
-639 LEFENSYKAKA
+639 LEFENSYEAGA
-650 ATVQL
+650 AMVQL
-655 SFVKKLSGRP
+655 SFAKTLSGRP
-665 TALEAGEFRFQLKD
+665 TALAAGEFQFQLKD
-679 AQGNVAATV
+679 DQGKVVATA

-694 NVTFPSMAFDEAGT
+694 NVTFPRMAFGEAGT
-708 YVYKVSEVAGS
+708 YTYEVSEVVGS
-719 AAGVS
+719 AAGVT
-724 YDAGVRTVTI
+724 YDAGVRKVTI
-734 KVTDEGQGVLAAE
+734 KVADDGKGSLVAE
-747 TSVDGDTTFAN
+747 TSVDGKTTFAN
-758 TYKAAPV
+758 TYKAVPV
-765 SYAVTQDV
+765 SYGVTKDV

-781 RAFKAGEFDFEL
+781 RDFRAGEFEFEL
-793 VEDDNVVATA
+793 VENGKVVATA
-803 ANDAEG
+803 SNDAEG
-809 NVRFDTIT
+809 NVSFGALT
-817 YDEPGTHNYVV
+817 YDEAGTHTYVV
-828 REVNGGLAGVTYD
+828 REAKGSLGGVTYD
-841 SSEHVVTV
+841 ASEYVVTV
-849 VVTDDGSGKLSA
+849 SVTDDGSGRLSA

-909 GNVVATATNAADGSL
+909 GNVVATATNAAGGSL

-954 DHVYQLDVTVDDDG
+954 DHVYQLDVTVADDG

-1025 GACALAAACAALLLV
+1025 GTCALAAACAALLLV

>member
-1 MTSKVRNVWG
+1 MTSKVRNVSG
-11 GGGCFLAKAAGVAAS
+11 GGECFLVKAAGVVAS
-26 VALALGIGIAT
+26 VALALGIGLAT

-99 MDKDKD
+99 MDEDKD

-123 VNSVVKDGND
+123 VNSVVKNGN
-133 DVRVAVVSFSND
+133 DVRVAVVSFNKD
-145 AQTVVGYTSDK
+145 AKTVVGYTSDK
-156 GELRRGIDALG
+156 GELRRGIDGLW
-167 ADDGTNWEAGLA
+167 ADGGTNWEAGLA

-199 GEPTYRYETVEY
+199 GEPTYRYEKHSFLGFSWTE
-211 WFFGWHTKTV
+211 
-221 VAGSGRYYE
+221 VAGNGRYYE

-263 MSSFQKEATGSANGC
+263 MSSFQKEATGSTDGC

-284 EALRKAFASITQT
+284 EALRQAFASITQT

-308 MTDVLTDYV
+308 ITDALTDYV
-317 DFVGADGNVRVS
+317 DFVGVDGNVRVS
-329 ARDAEGNEVSLSP
+329 ARDNEGNEVSLSP

-387 QAAYDAAAAAGKTT
+387 QAAYNAAAAAGKTT

-419 GAAQTVVA
+419 GTTQTVVA
-427 GTDQSYQP
+427 GADQSYQP

-450 WVGGTVRPS
+450 WVGGTVRPD
-459 SLTVDLLRN
+459 SLSVELLRD
-468 GQKYKTVVLDASAGY
+468 GQTYKTVKLDAAAGY

-489 PAGIGDSVWRV
+489 PAGIGDSVWSV
-500 SEADVP
+500 SEANVP
-506 PGYKPTYGDDVT
+506 AGYTPTYGDAVT

-524 ITNTYSVTPVRVNG
+524 ITNTYSVSPVKV
-538 KESLSGHKTLTGR
+538 SLSGHKTLTGR
-551 DLQAGEFR
+551 GLKADEFN
-559 FQLKDAQGKEVSTVT
+559 FQLKDAQEKVVSTAT
-574 NDEKGNFA
+574 NDANGSFA
-582 FDDLVFDAAGTYS
+582 FDDLTFDAAGTYS
-595 YTVSEDTSLLPDY
+595 YTVTEDTSNLPAGV
-608 ISPVTTGPKSVTIV
+608 SPVTEGPKSVTIV
-622 VTDNGDGTLAA
+622 VTDNGDGTLSA
-633 DVHKDA
+633 DVRKDA
-639 LEFENSYKAKA
+639 LEFENSYEAGA
-650 ATVQL
+650 AMVQL
-655 SFVKKLSGRP
+655 SFAKTLSGRP
-665 TALEAGEFRFQLKD
+665 TALTDGEFQFQLKD
-679 AQGNVAATV
+679 EQDNVVATA

-694 NVTFPSMAFDEAGT
+694 TVTFPRMAFGKAGT
-708 YVYKVSEVAGS
+708 YVYKVSEVVGS
-719 AAGVS
+719 AAGIT
-724 YDAGVRTVTI
+724 YDADVRKVTI
-734 KVTDEGQGVLAAE
+734 KVTDDGQGSLVAE
-747 TSVDGDTTFAN
+747 TSVDGKTTFAN
-758 TYKAAPV
+758 TYKAASV
-765 SYAVTQDV
+765 SYSVTQDV

-781 RAFKAGEFDFEL
+781 RDLRAGEFEFEL
-793 VEDDNVVATA
+793 VENGKVVAA
-803 ANDAEG
+803 ASNDAEG
-809 NVRFDTIT
+809 NVNFDALE
-817 YDEPGTHNYVV
+817 YDEAGTHTYVV
-828 REVNGGLAGVTYD
+828 REAKGNLGGVTYD
-841 SSEHVVTV
+841 ASEYVVTV
-849 VVTDDGSGKLSA
+849 SVTDDGSGRLSA

-954 DHVYQLDVTVDDDG
+954 DHVYQLDVTVADDG

-1015 ATSPVLPLAI
+1015 ATSPALPLAI
-1025 GACALAAACAALLLV
+1025 GACALAAACAAFLLV

>member
-1 MTSKVRNVWG
+1 M
-11 GGGCFLAKAAGVAAS
+11 
-26 VALALGIGIAT
+26 
-37 PCTAQAI
+37 
-44 DLAAPEHSKTISS
+44 
-57 NDDGTYTLSLDV
+57 
-69 TGRKGSQ
+69 
-76 SETVTQKTDIVLVM
+76 TQKTDIVLVM

-99 MDKDKD
+99 MDEDKN

-116 KTAANDL
+116 KTAANSL
-123 VNSVVKDGND
+123 VNSVVKDSSD
-133 DVRVAVVSFSND
+133 DVRVAVVSFSRN
-145 AQTVVGYTSDK
+145 AQTVVGYSSDK
-156 GELRRGIDALG
+156 GELRRGINGLW

-192 YIVFLSD
+192 YVVFLSD

-230 QANFDHAVTEAKKRG
+230 QANFDHAVTEAEKRG
-245 NATLFS
+245 DATLFS

-263 MSSFQKEATGSANGC
+263 MSSFQKEATGSTDGC
-278 YSATTP
+278 YSAATP
-284 EALRKAFASITQT
+284 EALRQAFASITQT

-372 GEDVTYTLSFDVELT
+372 GEGVTYTLSFDVKLT

-401 TLPTNSEGK
+401 TLPTNAEGK

-419 GAAQTVVA
+419 GTTQTVVA
-427 GTDQSYQP
+427 GADQSYQP

-450 WVGGTVRPS
+450 WVGGTVRPDS
-459 SLTVDLLRN
+459 ITVDLLRD
-468 GQKYKTVVLDASAGY
+468 GQSYKTVALDAAAGY

-489 PAGIGDSVWRV
+489 PAGVGDSVWSV
-500 SEADVP
+500 SEANVP
-506 PGYKPTYGDDVT
+506 AGYMPTYGDAVT

-524 ITNTYSVTPVRVNG
+524 ITNTYSVSSVTVSG

-551 DLQAGEFR
+551 DLKAGEFS
-559 FQLKDAQGKEVSTVT
+559 FQLKDASGKLVQTVT
-574 NDEKGNFA
+574 NDEFGNFH
-582 FDDLVFDAAGTYS
+582 FDDLTFDEPGTYT
-595 YTVSEDTSLLPDY
+595 YTVSEDTSSLPAGV
-608 ISPVTTGPKSVTIV
+608 SAVTTGSKAVTID
-622 VTDNGDGTLAA
+622 VTDNGDGTLSA
-633 DVHKDA
+633 DVRKDA
-639 LEFENSYKAKA
+639 LEFENSYEAGA
-650 ATVQL
+650 AMVQL
-655 SFVKKLSGRP
+655 SFAKTLSGRP
-665 TALEAGEFRFQLKD
+665 TALTDGEFQFQLKD
-679 AQGNVAATV
+679 EQDNVVATA

-694 NVTFPSMAFDEAGT
+694 TVTFPRMAFGKAGT
-708 YVYKVSEVAGS
+708 YTYKVSEVVGS
-719 AAGVS
+719 AAGIT
-724 YDAGVRTVTI
+724 YDADVRKVTI
-734 KVTDEGQGVLAAE
+734 KVADDGEGYLVAE
-747 TSVDGDTTFAN
+747 TSVEGDTTFAN

-765 SYAVTQDV
+765 PYGVTQDV

-781 RAFKAGEFDFEL
+781 RDLRAGEFEFEL
-793 VEDDNVVATA
+793 VENGNVVATA
-803 ANDAEG
+803 SNDAEG
-809 NVRFDTIT
+809 NVNFDALE
-817 YDEPGTHNYVV
+817 YDEAGTHTYVV
-828 REVNGGLAGVTYD
+828 REAKGSLGGVTYD
-841 SSEHVVTV
+841 ASEHVVTV
-849 VVTDDGSGKLSA
+849 SVTDDGSGRLSA

-954 DHVYQLDVTVDDDG
+954 AHVYQLDVTVADDG
-968 EGSLYV
+968 EGNLYV

-1015 ATSPVLPLAI
+1015 ATSPALPLAI
-1025 GACALAAACAALLLV
+1025 GACALAVACVALLLV
-1040 RRNNR
+1040 RRNNS

>member
-1 MTSKVRNVWG
+1 
-11 GGGCFLAKAAGVAAS
+11 
-26 VALALGIGIAT
+26 
-37 PCTAQAI
+37 
-44 DLAAPEHSKTISS
+44 
-57 NDDGTYTLSLDV
+57 
-69 TGRKGSQ
+69 
-76 SETVTQKTDIVLVM
+76 M
-90 DTSGSMDFR
+90 DTSGSMKFR

-116 KTAANDL
+116 KNAANDL

-133 DVRVAVVSFSND
+133 VRVAVVSFNRD
-145 AQTVVGYTSDK
+145 AKTVVGYTSDK
-156 GELRRGIDALG
+156 GELRRGINGLG

-199 GEPTYRYETVEY
+199 GEPTYRYEKHSFLGFSWTE
-211 WFFGWHTKTV
+211 
-221 VAGSGRYYE
+221 VAGNGRYYE

-263 MSSFQKEATGSANGC
+263 MSSFQKEATGSTDGC

-284 EALRKAFASITQT
+284 EALRQAFASITQT
-297 ITQSAQYTNVT
+297 ITQSAQYTNVI

-317 DFVGADGNVRVS
+317 DFVGTDGNVRVS

-357 LRFRQGQNGQAGFVL
+357 LRFRQGQNSQAGFVL

-387 QAAYDAAAAAGKTT
+387 QAAYNAAAAAGKTT

-419 GAAQTVVA
+419 GTTQTVVA
-427 GTDQSYQP
+427 GADQSYQP

-450 WVGGTVRPS
+450 WVGGTVRPD
-459 SLTVDLLRN
+459 SLAVELLRD
-468 GQKYKTVVLDASAGY
+468 GQTYKTVKLDAAAGY

-489 PAGIGDSVWRV
+489 PAGVGDSVWSV
-500 SEADVP
+500 SEVKVP
-506 PGYKPTYGDDVT
+506 AGYTPTYGDPVT

-524 ITNTYSVTPVRVNG
+524 ITNTYSVSPVKV
-538 KESLSGHKTLTGR
+538 SLSGHKTLTGR
-551 DLQAGEFR
+551 GLKADEFS
-559 FQLKDAQGKEVSTVT
+559 FQLKDAQDNLVSTAT
-574 NDEKGNFA
+574 NDANGNFA
-582 FDDLVFDAAGTYS
+582 FGDLAFDAAGTYS
-595 YTVSEDTSLLPDY
+595 YTVTEDTSNLPAGV
-608 ISPVTTGPKSVTIV
+608 SAVTAGPKSVTIV
-622 VTDNGDGTLAA
+622 VTDNGDGTLSA

-639 LEFENSYKAKA
+639 LEFENSYEAGA
-650 ATVQL
+650 AMVQL
-655 SFVKKLSGRP
+655 SFAKTLSGRP
-665 TALEAGEFRFQLKD
+665 TALTDGEFQFQLKD
-679 AQGNVAATV
+679 DQGKVVATA

-694 NVTFPSMAFDEAGT
+694 NVTFPRMAFGEAGT
-708 YVYKVSEVAGS
+708 YTYEVSEVVGS
-719 AAGVS
+719 AAGIT
-724 YDAGVRTVTI
+724 YDADVRKVTI
-734 KVTDEGQGVLAAE
+734 KVTDDGQGSLVAE
-747 TSVDGDTTFAN
+747 TSVDGKTTFAN

-765 SYAVTQDV
+765 SYDVTQDV

-781 RAFKAGEFDFEL
+781 RDLRAGEFEFEL
-793 VEDDNVVATA
+793 VENGKVVATA
-803 ANDAEG
+803 SNDAEG
-809 NVRFDTIT
+809 KVNCDALK
-817 YDEPGTHNYVV
+817 YDKAGTHTYVV
-828 REVNGGLAGVTYD
+828 REAKGSLGGVTYD
-841 SSEHVVTV
+841 ASEYVVTV
-849 VVTDDGSGKLSA
+849 SVTDDGSGRLSA

-954 DHVYQLDVTVDDDG
+954 DHVYQLDVTVADDG

-1025 GACALAAACAALLLV
+1025 GACALAAACAAFLLV

>member
-1 MTSKVRNVWG
+1 
-11 GGGCFLAKAAGVAAS
+11 
-26 VALALGIGIAT
+26 
-37 PCTAQAI
+37 
-44 DLAAPEHSKTISS
+44 
-57 NDDGTYTLSLDV
+57 
-69 TGRKGSQ
+69 
-76 SETVTQKTDIVLVM
+76 M

-99 MDKDKD
+99 MDKDED
-105 ARPGESRLDYA
+105 ARPGESRLDNA

-123 VNSVVKDGND
+123 VNSVVKNGN
-133 DVRVAVVSFSND
+133 DVRVAVVSFNKD
-145 AQTVVGYTSDK
+145 AKTVVGYTSDK
-156 GELRRGIDALG
+156 GELRRGIDGLW
-167 ADDGTNWEAGLA
+167 ADGGTNWEAGLA

-199 GEPTYRYETVEY
+199 GEPTYRYEKHSFLGFSWTE
-211 WFFGWHTKTV
+211 
-221 VAGSGRYYE
+221 VAGNGRYYE

-245 NATLFS
+245 NATLLS

-263 MSSFQKEATGSANGC
+263 MSSFQKEATGSTDGC

-284 EALRKAFASITQT
+284 EALKRAFASITQT

-308 MTDVLTDYV
+308 ITDALTDYV

-401 TLPTNSEGK
+401 TLPTNAEGK

-419 GAAQTVVA
+419 GTTQTVVA
-427 GTDQSYQP
+427 GADQSYQP

-450 WVGGTVRPS
+450 WVGGTKRPD
-459 SLTVDLLRN
+459 SLSVELLRD
-468 GQKYKTVVLDASAGY
+468 GQTYKTVALDAAAGY

-489 PAGIGDSVWRV
+489 PAGVGDSVWSV
-500 SEADVP
+500 SEANVP
-506 PGYKPTYGDDVT
+506 AGYTPTYGDPVT

-524 ITNTYSVTPVRVNG
+524 ITNTYSVSPVKV
-538 KESLSGHKTLTGR
+538 SLSGHKTLTGR
-551 DLQAGEFR
+551 GLKAGEFN
-559 FQLKDAQGKEVSTVT
+559 FQLKDAQEKVVSTAT
-574 NDEKGNFA
+574 NEANGSFA
-582 FDDLVFDAAGTYS
+582 FDDLTFDAAGTYS
-595 YTVSEDTSLLPDY
+595 YTVTEDTSNLPAGV
-608 ISPVTTGPKSVTIV
+608 SPVTEGPKSVTIV
-622 VTDNGDGTLAA
+622 VTDNGDGTLSA
-633 DVHKDA
+633 DVRKDA
-639 LEFENSYKAKA
+639 LEFENSYEAGA
-650 ATVQL
+650 AMVQL
-655 SFVKKLSGRP
+655 SFAKTLSGRP
-665 TALEAGEFRFQLKD
+665 TALTDGEFQFQLKD
-679 AQGNVAATV
+679 EQGNVVATA

-694 NVTFPSMAFDEAGT
+694 TVTFPRMAFGKAGT
-708 YVYKVSEVAGS
+708 YVYKVSEVVGS
-719 AAGVS
+719 AAGIT
-724 YDAGVRTVTI
+724 YDADVRKVTI
-734 KVTDEGQGVLAAE
+734 KVTDDGKGYLVAE
-747 TSVDGDTTFAN
+747 TSVDGKTTFAN
-758 TYKAAPV
+758 TYKAASV
-765 SYAVTQDV
+765 SYDVTQDV

-781 RAFKAGEFDFEL
+781 RDLRAGEFEFEL
-793 VEDDNVVATA
+793 VENGKVVATA
-803 ANDAEG
+803 SNDAKG
-809 NVRFDTIT
+809 NVSFGALT
-817 YDEPGTHNYVV
+817 YDEAGTHTYVV
-828 REVNGGLAGVTYD
+828 REAKGSLDGVTYD
-841 SSEHVVTV
+841 ASKYVVTV
-849 VVTDDGSGKLSA
+849 SVTDDGSGRLSA
-861 KATSADGQIV
+861 KATSADGKIV

-954 DHVYQLDVTVDDDG
+954 DHVYQLDVTVADDG
-968 EGSLYV
+968 KGSLYV

-1025 GACALAAACAALLLV
+1025 GTCALAAACAALLLV

>member
-1 MTSKVRNVWG
+1 
-11 GGGCFLAKAAGVAAS
+11 
-26 VALALGIGIAT
+26 
-37 PCTAQAI
+37 
-44 DLAAPEHSKTISS
+44 
-57 NDDGTYTLSLDV
+57 
-69 TGRKGSQ
+69 
-76 SETVTQKTDIVLVM
+76 M
-90 DTSGSMDFR
+90 DTSGSMKYR

-116 KTAANDL
+116 KNAANDL

-133 DVRVAVVSFSND
+133 VRVAVVSFNRD
-145 AQTVVGYTSDK
+145 AKTVVGYTSDK
-156 GELRRGIDALG
+156 GELRRGIDGLC

-199 GEPTYRYETVEY
+199 GEPTYRYEKHSVLGYSRTE
-211 WFFGWHTKTV
+211 
-221 VAGSGRYYE
+221 VAGNGLYYE
-230 QANFDHAVTEAKKRG
+230 QANFDHAVAEAKKRG

-263 MSSFQKEATGSANGC
+263 MSSFQKEATGSTDGC

-284 EALRKAFASITQT
+284 EALRQAFASITQT

-308 MTDVLTDYV
+308 ITDALTDYV
-317 DFVGADGNVRVS
+317 NFVGKDGNVRVS

-419 GAAQTVVA
+419 GTTQTVVA
-427 GTDQSYQP
+427 GADQSYQP

-450 WVGGTVRPS
+450 WVGGTKRPD
-459 SLTVDLLRN
+459 SLAVELLRD
-468 GQKYKTVVLDASAGY
+468 GQTYKTVALDAAAGY

-489 PAGIGDSVWRV
+489 PAGVGDSVWSV
-500 SEADVP
+500 SEDNVP
-506 PGYKPTYGDDVT
+506 DGYTPTYGDPVT

-524 ITNTYSVTPVRVNG
+524 ITNTYSVSPVKVG
-538 KESLSGHKTLTGR
+538 LSGHKTLTGR
-551 DLQAGEFR
+551 DLKADEFS
-559 FQLKDAQGKEVSTVT
+559 FQLKDASCKLVQTVT
-574 NDEKGNFA
+574 NDESGNFH
-582 FDDLVFDAAGTYS
+582 FDDLTFDEPGTYT
-595 YTVSEDTSLLPDY
+595 YTVSEDTSSLPAGV
-608 ISPVTTGPKSVTIV
+608 SAVTAGPKSVTIV
-622 VTDNGDGTLAA
+622 VTDNGDGTLSA
-633 DVHKDA
+633 DVRKDA
-639 LEFENSYKAKA
+639 LEFENSYEAGA
-650 ATVQL
+650 AMVQL
-655 SFVKKLSGRP
+655 SFAKTLSGRP
-665 TALEAGEFRFQLKD
+665 TALTDGEFQFQLKD
-679 AQGNVAATV
+679 EQGNVVATA

-694 NVTFPSMAFDEAGT
+694 TVTFPRMAFGKAGT
-708 YVYKVSEVAGS
+708 YVYKVSEVVGS
-719 AAGVS
+719 AAGIT
-724 YDAGVRTVTI
+724 YDADVRKVTI
-734 KVTDEGQGVLAAE
+734 KVTDDGKGYLVAE
-747 TSVDGDTTFAN
+747 TSVDGKTTFTN
-758 TYKAAPV
+758 TYKAESV
-765 SYAVTQDV
+765 SYSVSQDV

-781 RAFKAGEFDFEL
+781 RNLSAGEFEFEL
-793 VEDDNVVATA
+793 VENRKVVATA
-803 ANDAEG
+803 FNDAKG
-809 NVRFDTIT
+809 NVSFGALT
-817 YDEPGTHNYVV
+817 YDEAGTHTYVV
-828 REVNGGLAGVTYD
+828 REAKGSLDGVTYD
-841 SSEHVVTV
+841 ASEYVVTV
-849 VVTDDGSGKLSA
+849 SVTDDGSGRLSA
-861 KATSADGQIV
+861 KATSADGKIV

-954 DHVYQLDVTVDDDG
+954 DHVYQLDVTVADDG

-1015 ATSPVLPLAI
+1015 ATSPALPLAI
-1025 GACALAAACAALLLV
+1025 GACALAAACAAFLLV

>member
-1 MTSKVRNVWG
+1 M
-11 GGGCFLAKAAGVAAS
+11 
-26 VALALGIGIAT
+26 
-37 PCTAQAI
+37 
-44 DLAAPEHSKTISS
+44 
-57 NDDGTYTLSLDV
+57 
-69 TGRKGSQ
+69 
-76 SETVTQKTDIVLVM
+76 TQKTDIVLVM

-116 KTAANDL
+116 KTAASSL
-123 VNSVVKDGND
+123 VNSVVKDGSD
-133 DVRVAVVSFSND
+133 DVRVAVVSFNND

-156 GELRRGIDALG
+156 GELRRGINGLG

-192 YIVFLSD
+192 YVVFLSD

-230 QANFDHAVTEAKKRG
+230 QANFDHAVTEAEKRG
-245 NATLFS
+245 DATLFS

-263 MSSFQKEATGSANGC
+263 MSSFQKEATGSTDGC

-284 EALRKAFASITQT
+284 EALKQAFASITQT

-372 GEDVTYTLSFDVELT
+372 GEDITYTLSFDVKLT

-427 GTDQSYQP
+427 GADQSYQP

-450 WVGGTVRPS
+450 WVGGSVRPG
-459 SLTVDLLRN
+459 SLAVDLLRD
-468 GQKYKTVVLDASAGY
+468 GQTYKTVALDAAAGY

-489 PAGIGDSVWRV
+489 PAGVGDSVWSV
-500 SEADVP
+500 SEASVP
-506 PGYKPTYGDDVT
+506 AGYTPTYGDAVT

-524 ITNTYSVTPVRVNG
+524 ITNTYSVSPVTVSG

-551 DLQAGEFR
+551 DLKAGEFF
-559 FQLKDAQGKEVSTVT
+559 FQLKDASGKLVQTVT
-574 NDEKGNFA
+574 NDESGNFH
-582 FDDLVFDAAGTYS
+582 FDDLTFDEPGTYS
-595 YTVSEDTSLLPDY
+595 YTVSEDTSSLPAGV
-608 ISPVTTGPKSVTIV
+608 SPVTAGPKSVTID
-622 VTDNGDGTLAA
+622 VTDNGDGTLSA
-633 DVHKDA
+633 DVRKDA
-639 LEFENSYKAKA
+639 LEFENSYEADA
-650 ATVQL
+650 AMVQL
-655 SFVKKLSGRP
+655 SFAKTLSGRP
-665 TALEAGEFRFQLKD
+665 TALAAGEFQFQLKD
-679 AQGNVAATV
+679 EQGNVVATV

-694 NVTFPSMAFDEAGT
+694 NVKFPRIAFGKAGT
-708 YVYKVSEVAGS
+708 YTYEVSEVVGS
-719 AAGVS
+719 AAGIT
-724 YDAGVRTVTI
+724 YDADVRKVTI
-734 KVTDEGQGVLAAE
+734 KVADDGKGYLVAE
-747 TSVDGDTTFAN
+747 TSVDGDTTFTN

-765 SYAVTQDV
+765 SYGVTQDV

-781 RAFKAGEFDFEL
+781 RDLRAGEFAFEL
-793 VEDDNVVATA
+793 VENGNVVATA
-803 ANDAEG
+803 PNDAEG
-809 NVRFDTIT
+809 NVNFDALA
-817 YDEPGTHNYVV
+817 YNEAGTHTYVV
-828 REVNGGLAGVTYD
+828 REAKGGLGGVTYD

-849 VVTDDGSGKLSA
+849 SVTDDGSGRLSA
-861 KATSADGQIV
+861 KAMSADGQIV
-871 FKNAYSAAPTSITFG
+871 FKNSYSAAPASITFG

-909 GNVVATATNAADGSL
+909 GNVVATATNATDGSL

-954 DHVYQLDVTVDDDG
+954 DHVYQLDVTVADDG

-1015 ATSPVLPLAI
+1015 ATSPALPLAI

>member
-1 MTSKVRNVWG
+1 MTSKVRNVSG
-11 GGGCFLAKAAGVAAS
+11 GGRFLVKAAGVVAS
-26 VALALGIGIAT
+26 VALALGIGLAT

-123 VNSVVKDGND
+123 VNSVVKNGN
-133 DVRVAVVSFSND
+133 DVRVAVVSFNKD
-145 AQTVVGYTSDK
+145 AKTVVGYTSDK
-156 GELRRGIDALG
+156 GELRRGIDGLW
-167 ADDGTNWEAGLA
+167 ADGGTNWEAGLA

-192 YIVFLSD
+192 YTVFLSD
-199 GEPTYRYETVEY
+199 GEPTYRYEKYSFLGYSWTE
-211 WFFGWHTKTV
+211 
-221 VAGSGRYYE
+221 VAGNGRYYE
-230 QANFDHAVTEAKKRG
+230 QANFDHAVAEAEKRG
-245 NATLFS
+245 DATLFS

-263 MSSFQKEATGSANGC
+263 MSSFQKEATGSTDGC

-284 EALRKAFASITQT
+284 EALKQAFASITQT

-372 GEDVTYTLSFDVELT
+372 GEDVTYTLSFDVKLT

-401 TLPTNSEGK
+401 TLPTNAEGK

-419 GAAQTVVA
+419 GTTQTVVA
-427 GTDQSYQP
+427 GADQSYQP

-450 WVGGTVRPS
+450 WVGGTVRPD
-459 SLTVDLLRN
+459 SLTVDLLRD
-468 GQKYKTVVLDASAGY
+468 GKTYKTVTLDAAAGY

-489 PAGIGDSVWRV
+489 PAGVGDSVWSV
-500 SEADVP
+500 SEANVP
-506 PGYKPTYGDDVT
+506 AGYTPTYGDAVT

-524 ITNTYSVTPVRVNG
+524 ITNTYSVSPVTVYG
-538 KESLSGHKTLTGR
+538 KESLFGHKTLTGR
-551 DLQAGEFR
+551 DLRAGEFS
-559 FQLKDAQGKEVSTVT
+559 FQLKDASGKLVQTVT
-574 NDEKGNFA
+574 NDESGNFP
-582 FDDLVFDAAGTYS
+582 FDDLAFDEPGTYT
-595 YTVSEDTSLLPDY
+595 YTVSEDTSSLPAGV
-608 ISPVTTGPKSVTIV
+608 SAVTAGPKSVTIV
-622 VTDNGDGTLAA
+622 VTDNGDGTLSA
-633 DVHKDA
+633 DVRKDA
-639 LEFENSYKAKA
+639 LEFENSYEAGA
-650 ATVQL
+650 AMVQL
-655 SFVKKLSGRP
+655 SFAKTLSGRP
-665 TALEAGEFRFQLKD
+665 TALTDGEFQFQLKD
-679 AQGNVAATV
+679 EQDNVVATA

-694 NVTFPSMAFDEAGT
+694 TVTFPRMAFGKAGT
-708 YVYKVSEVAGS
+708 YTYKVSEVVGS
-719 AAGVS
+719 AAGIT
-724 YDAGVRTVTI
+724 YDADVRKVTI
-734 KVTDEGQGVLAAE
+734 KVADDGEGYLVAE
-747 TSVDGDTTFAN
+747 TSVEGDTTFAN

-765 SYAVTQDV
+765 PYGVTQDV

-781 RAFKAGEFDFEL
+781 RDLRAGEFEFEL
-793 VEDDNVVATA
+793 VENGNVVATA
-803 ANDAEG
+803 SNDAEG
-809 NVRFDTIT
+809 NVNFDALE
-817 YDEPGTHNYVV
+817 YDEAGTHTYVV
-828 REVNGGLAGVTYD
+828 REAKGSLGGVTYD
-841 SSEHVVTV
+841 ASEHVVTV
-849 VVTDDGSGKLSA
+849 SVTDDGSGRLSA

-954 DHVYQLDVTVDDDG
+954 DHVYQLDVTVADDG
-968 EGSLYV
+968 EGNLYV

-1015 ATSPVLPLAI
+1015 ATSPALPLAI
-1025 GACALAAACAALLLV
+1025 GACALAVACAALLLV
-1040 RRNNR
+1040 RRNNS

>member
-1 MTSKVRNVWG
+1 M
-11 GGGCFLAKAAGVAAS
+11 
-26 VALALGIGIAT
+26 
-37 PCTAQAI
+37 
-44 DLAAPEHSKTISS
+44 
-57 NDDGTYTLSLDV
+57 
-69 TGRKGSQ
+69 
-76 SETVTQKTDIVLVM
+76 TQKTDIVLVM

-123 VNSVVKDGND
+123 VNSVVKNGSD
-133 DVRVAVVSFSND
+133 DVRVAVVSFNKN

-156 GELRRGIDALG
+156 GELRRGIDGLW

-179 AANGLTARDGAKK
+179 AANGLTARGGAKK

-199 GEPTYRYETVEY
+199 GEPTYRYEKYSFLGHSE
-211 WFFGWHTKTV
+211 TV
-221 VAGSGRYYE
+221 VAGNGRYYE
-230 QANFDHAVTEAKKRG
+230 QANFDHAVAEAKKRG

-263 MSSFQKEATGSANGC
+263 MSSFQKEATGSTDGC

-284 EALRKAFASITQT
+284 EALRQAFASITQT

-308 MTDVLTDYV
+308 MTDALTDYV

-387 QAAYDAAAAAGKTT
+387 QAAYNAAAAAGKTT

-419 GAAQTVVA
+419 GTTQTVVA
-427 GTDQSYQP
+427 GADQSYQP

-450 WVGGTVRPS
+450 WVGGTKRPDT
-459 SLTVDLLRN
+459 LAVDLLR
-468 GQKYKTVVLDASAGY
+468 GGKTYKTVVLDAAAGY

-489 PAGIGDSVWRV
+489 PAGIGDSVWSV
-500 SEADVP
+500 SEANVP
-506 PGYKPTYGDDVT
+506 AGYTPTYGDAVT

-524 ITNTYSVTPVRVNG
+524 ITNTYSVSPVTVYG
-538 KESLSGHKTLTGR
+538 KESLSGRKTLTGR
-551 DLQAGEFR
+551 DLKAGEFS
-559 FQLKDAQGKEVSTVT
+559 FQLKDASGKLVQTVT
-574 NDEKGNFA
+574 NDESGNFH
-582 FDDLVFDAAGTYS
+582 FDDLTFDEPGTYT
-595 YTVSEDTSLLPDY
+595 YTVSEDTSSLPAGV
-608 ISPVTTGPKSVTIV
+608 SAVTAGPKSVTIV
-622 VTDNGDGTLAA
+622 VTDNGDGTLSA
-633 DVHKDA
+633 DVRKDA
-639 LEFENSYKAKA
+639 LEFENSYEAGA
-650 ATVQL
+650 AMVQL
-655 SFVKKLSGRP
+655 SFAKTLSGRP
-665 TALEAGEFRFQLKD
+665 TALTDGEFQFQLKD
-679 AQGNVAATV
+679 EQDNVVATA

-694 NVTFPSMAFDEAGT
+694 TVTFPRMAFGKAGT
-708 YVYKVSEVAGS
+708 YTYKVSEVVGS
-719 AAGVS
+719 AAGIT
-724 YDAGVRTVTI
+724 YDADVRKVTI
-734 KVTDEGQGVLAAE
+734 KVTDDGEGYLVAE
-747 TSVDGDTTFAN
+747 TSVEGDTTFAN

-765 SYAVTQDV
+765 PYGVTQDV

-781 RAFKAGEFDFEL
+781 RDLRAGEFEFEL
-793 VEDDNVVATA
+793 VENGKVVATA
-803 ANDAEG
+803 HNDAEG
-809 NVRFDTIT
+809 KVNFDALK
-817 YDEPGTHNYVV
+817 YDKAGTHTYVV
-828 REVNGGLAGVTYD
+828 REAKGSLRGVTYD
-841 SSEHVVTV
+841 ASEYVVTV
-849 VVTDDGSGKLSA
+849 SVTDDGSGRLSA

-954 DHVYQLDVTVDDDG
+954 DHVYQLDVTVADDG

-1015 ATSPVLPLAI
+1015 ATSPALPLAI
-1025 GACALAAACAALLLV
+1025 GACALAVACAAFLLV

>member
-1 MTSKVRNVWG
+1 M
-11 GGGCFLAKAAGVAAS
+11 
-26 VALALGIGIAT
+26 
-37 PCTAQAI
+37 
-44 DLAAPEHSKTISS
+44 
-57 NDDGTYTLSLDV
+57 
-69 TGRKGSQ
+69 
-76 SETVTQKTDIVLVM
+76 TQKTDIVLVM

-99 MDKDKD
+99 MDKDKN

-123 VNSVVKDGND
+123 VNSVVKNGN
-133 DVRVAVVSFSND
+133 DVRVAVVSFNKD
-145 AQTVVGYTSDK
+145 AKTVVGYTSDK
-156 GELRRGIDALG
+156 GELRRGIDGLW
-167 ADDGTNWEAGLA
+167 ADGGTNWEAGLA

-199 GEPTYRYETVEY
+199 GEPTYRYEKHSFLGYSWTE
-211 WFFGWHTKTV
+211 
-221 VAGSGRYYE
+221 VAGNGRYYE
-230 QANFDHAVTEAKKRG
+230 QANFDHAVAEAKKRG

-263 MSSFQKEATGSANGC
+263 MSSFQKEATGSTDGC

-284 EALRKAFASITQT
+284 EALRQAFASITQT

-308 MTDVLTDYV
+308 ITDALTDYV

-387 QAAYDAAAAAGKTT
+387 QAAYNAAAAAGKTT

-419 GAAQTVVA
+419 GTTQTVVA
-427 GTDQSYQP
+427 GADQSYQP

-450 WVGGTVRPS
+450 WVGGTVRPD
-459 SLTVDLLRN
+459 SLAVELLRD
-468 GQKYKTVVLDASAGY
+468 GQTYKTVKLDASAGY

-489 PAGIGDSVWRV
+489 PAGIGDSVWSVR
-500 SEADVP
+500 EANVP
-506 PGYKPTYGDDVT
+506 DGYTPTYGDAVT

-524 ITNTYSVTPVRVNG
+524 ITNTYSVSPVKV
-538 KESLSGHKTLTGR
+538 SLSGHKTLTGR
-551 DLQAGEFR
+551 ALKAEEFN
-559 FQLKDAQGKEVSTVT
+559 FQLKDAQNKVVSTAT
-574 NDEKGNFA
+574 NDADGNFH
-582 FDDLVFDAAGTYS
+582 FDDLTFDEPGTYT
-595 YTVSEDTSLLPDY
+595 YTVSEDTSSLPAGG
-608 ISPVTTGPKSVTIV
+608 SPVTEGPKSVTIV
-622 VTDNGDGTLAA
+622 VTDNGDGTLSA
-633 DVHKDA
+633 DVRKDA
-639 LEFENSYKAKA
+639 LEFENSYEAGA
-650 ATVQL
+650 AMVQL
-655 SFVKKLSGRP
+655 SFAKTLSGRP
-665 TALEAGEFRFQLKD
+665 TALTDGEFQFQLKD
-679 AQGNVAATV
+679 EQGNVVATA

-694 NVTFPSMAFDEAGT
+694 TVTFPRMAFGEAGT
-708 YVYKVSEVAGS
+708 YTYKVSEVVDS
-719 AAGVS
+719 AAGIT

-734 KVTDEGQGVLAAE
+734 KVTDDGKGYLVAE

-765 SYAVTQDV
+765 SYGVTQDV

-781 RAFKAGEFDFEL
+781 RDLRAGEFEFEL
-793 VEDDNVVATA
+793 VENGNVVATA
-803 ANDAEG
+803 SNDAEG
-809 NVRFDTIT
+809 NVNFDALE
-817 YDEPGTHNYVV
+817 YDEAGTHTYVV
-828 REVNGGLAGVTYD
+828 REAKGSLGGVTYD
-841 SSEHVVTV
+841 ASEHVVTV
-849 VVTDDGSGKLSA
+849 SVTDDGSGRLSA

-954 DHVYQLDVTVDDDG
+954 DHVYQLDVTVADDG
-968 EGSLYV
+968 EGNLYV

-984 LPVFENAYVAPEAPS
+984 LPVFENAYVTPEAPS
-999 EPAAPQAPAA
+999 EPAVPQAPAA

-1015 ATSPVLPLAI
+1015 ATSPALPLAI
-1025 GACALAAACAALLLV
+1025 GTCALAAACAALLLV

>member
-1 MTSKVRNVWG
+1 MTSKVRNVSG
-11 GGGCFLAKAAGVAAS
+11 GGRLLVKAAGVVAS
-26 VALALGIGIAT
+26 VALALGIGLAT

-57 NDDGTYTLSLDV
+57 NGDGTYTLSLDV

-123 VNSVVKDGND
+123 VNSVVKNGN
-133 DVRVAVVSFSND
+133 DVRVAVVSFNKD
-145 AQTVVGYTSDK
+145 AKTVVGYTSDK
-156 GELRRGIDALG
+156 GELRRGIDGLW
-167 ADDGTNWEAGLA
+167 ADGGTNWEAGLA

-199 GEPTYRYETVEY
+199 GEPTYRYEKHSFLGFSWTE
-211 WFFGWHTKTV
+211 
-221 VAGSGRYYE
+221 VAGNGRYYE

-263 MSSFQKEATGSANGC
+263 MSSFQKEATGSTDGC

-284 EALRKAFASITQT
+284 EALKQAFASITQT

-317 DFVGADGNVRVS
+317 NFVGKDGNVRVS

-387 QAAYDAAAAAGKTT
+387 QAAYNAAAAAGKTT

-419 GAAQTVVA
+419 GTTQTVVA
-427 GTDQSYQP
+427 GADQSYQP

-450 WVGGTVRPS
+450 WVGGTVRPD
-459 SLTVDLLRN
+459 SLAVELLRD
-468 GQKYKTVVLDASAGY
+468 GQTYKTVKLDAAAGY

-489 PAGIGDSVWRV
+489 PAGVGDSVWSV
-500 SEADVP
+500 SEVKVP
-506 PGYKPTYGDDVT
+506 AGYTPTYGDPVT

-524 ITNTYSVTPVRVNG
+524 ITNTYSVSPVKV
-538 KESLSGHKTLTGR
+538 SLSGHKTLTGR
-551 DLQAGEFR
+551 ALKAEEFN
-559 FQLKDAQGKEVSTVT
+559 FQLKDAQNKVVSTAT
-574 NDEKGNFA
+574 NDADGNFA
-582 FDDLVFDAAGTYS
+582 FDDLTFDAAGTYS
-595 YTVSEDTSLLPDY
+595 YTVTEDTSNLPAGV
-608 ISPVTTGPKSVTIV
+608 SPVTEGPKSVTIV
-622 VTDNGDGTLAA
+622 VKDNGDGTLSA
-633 DVHKDA
+633 DVRKDA
-639 LEFENSYKAKA
+639 LEFENSYEAGA
-650 ATVQL
+650 AMVQL
-655 SFVKKLSGRP
+655 SFAKTLSGRP
-665 TALEAGEFRFQLKD
+665 TALTDGEFQFQLKD
-679 AQGNVAATV
+679 EQDNVVATA

-694 NVTFPSMAFDEAGT
+694 TVTFPRMAFGKAGT
-708 YVYKVSEVAGS
+708 YTYKVSEVVGS
-719 AAGVS
+719 AAGIT
-724 YDAGVRTVTI
+724 YDADVRKVTI
-734 KVTDEGQGVLAAE
+734 KVTDDGKGYLVAE
-747 TSVDGDTTFAN
+747 TSVDGDTTFTN
-758 TYKAAPV
+758 TYKAESV
-765 SYAVTQDV
+765 SYSVSQDV

-781 RAFKAGEFDFEL
+781 RDFGAGEFEFEL
-793 VEDDNVVATA
+793 VENGKVVATA
-803 ANDAEG
+803 HNDAEG
-809 NVRFDTIT
+809 KVNFDALK
-817 YDEPGTHNYVV
+817 YDKAGTHTYVV
-828 REVNGGLAGVTYD
+828 REAKGSLRGVTYD
-841 SSEHVVTV
+841 ASEYVVTV
-849 VVTDDGSGKLSA
+849 SVTDDGSGRLSA

-954 DHVYQLDVTVDDDG
+954 DHVYQLDVTVADDG

-1025 GACALAAACAALLLV
+1025 GTCALAAACAALLLV

>member
-1 MTSKVRNVWG
+1 M
-11 GGGCFLAKAAGVAAS
+11 
-26 VALALGIGIAT
+26 
-37 PCTAQAI
+37 
-44 DLAAPEHSKTISS
+44 
-57 NDDGTYTLSLDV
+57 
-69 TGRKGSQ
+69 
-76 SETVTQKTDIVLVM
+76 TQKTDIVLVM

-123 VNSVVKDGND
+123 VNSVVKNGN
-133 DVRVAVVSFSND
+133 DVRVAVVSFNKD
-145 AQTVVGYTSDK
+145 AKTVVGYTSDK
-156 GELRRGIDALG
+156 GELRRGIDGLW
-167 ADDGTNWEAGLA
+167 ADGGTNWEAGLA

-192 YIVFLSD
+192 YTVFLSD
-199 GEPTYRYETVEY
+199 GEPTYRYEKYSFLGHSWT
-211 WFFGWHTKTV
+211 G
-221 VAGSGRYYE
+221 VAGNGRYYE
-230 QANFDHAVTEAKKRG
+230 QANFDHAVAEAKKRG

-263 MSSFQKEATGSANGC
+263 MSSFQKEATGSTDGC

-284 EALRKAFASITQT
+284 EALRQAFASITQT

-308 MTDVLTDYV
+308 ITDALTDYV
-317 DFVGADGNVRVS
+317 DFVGADGDVRVS

-387 QAAYDAAAAAGKTT
+387 QAAYNAAAAAGKTT

-419 GAAQTVVA
+419 GTTQTVVA
-427 GTDQSYQP
+427 GADQSYQP

-450 WVGGTVRPS
+450 WVGGTVRPD
-459 SLTVDLLRN
+459 SLAVELLRD
-468 GQKYKTVVLDASAGY
+468 GQTYKTVKLDASAGY

-500 SEADVP
+500 SEANVP
-506 PGYKPTYGDDVT
+506 AGYTPTYGDAVT

-524 ITNTYSVTPVRVNG
+524 ITNTYSVSPVKV
-538 KESLSGHKTLTGR
+538 SLSGHKTLTGR
-551 DLQAGEFR
+551 ALKAEEFN
-559 FQLKDAQGKEVSTVT
+559 FQLKDAQNKVVSTAT
-574 NDEKGNFA
+574 NDADGNFA
-582 FDDLVFDAAGTYS
+582 FDDLTFDAAGTYS
-595 YTVSEDTSLLPDY
+595 YTVTEDTSNLPAGV
-608 ISPVTTGPKSVTIV
+608 SPVTEGPKSVTIV
-622 VTDNGDGTLAA
+622 VKDNGDGTLSA
-633 DVHKDA
+633 DVRKDA
-639 LEFENSYKAKA
+639 LEFENSYEAGA
-650 ATVQL
+650 AMVQL
-655 SFVKKLSGRP
+655 SFAKTLSGRP
-665 TALEAGEFRFQLKD
+665 TALTDGEFQFQLKD
-679 AQGNVAATV
+679 EQDNVVATA

-694 NVTFPSMAFDEAGT
+694 TVTFPRMAFGKAGT
-708 YVYKVSEVAGS
+708 YTYKVSEVVGS
-719 AAGVS
+719 AAGIT
-724 YDAGVRTVTI
+724 YDADVREVTI
-734 KVTDEGQGVLAAE
+734 KVTDDGEGSLVAK
-747 TSVDGDTTFAN
+747 TSVDGDTTFTN
-758 TYKAAPV
+758 TYKAESV
-765 SYAVTQDV
+765 SYSVSQDV
-773 KVSKTLTG
+773 EVSKTLTG
-781 RAFKAGEFDFEL
+781 RDLRAGEFEFEL
-793 VEDDNVVATA
+793 VENGKVVATA
-803 ANDAEG
+803 SNDAKG
-809 NVRFDTIT
+809 NVSFGVLT
-817 YDEPGTHNYVV
+817 YDEAGTHTYVV
-828 REVNGGLAGVTYD
+828 REAKGSLGGVTYD
-841 SSEHVVTV
+841 SSEYVVTV
-849 VVTDDGSGKLSA
+849 SVTDDGSGRLSA

-954 DHVYQLDVTVDDDG
+954 DHVYQLDVTVADDG

-974 ASYTVDGGTD
+974 VSYTVDGGTD

-1015 ATSPVLPLAI
+1015 ATSPALPLAI
-1025 GACALAAACAALLLV
+1025 GACALAAACAAFLLV

>member
-1 MTSKVRNVWG
+1 
-11 GGGCFLAKAAGVAAS
+11 
-26 VALALGIGIAT
+26 
-37 PCTAQAI
+37 
-44 DLAAPEHSKTISS
+44 
-57 NDDGTYTLSLDV
+57 
-69 TGRKGSQ
+69 
-76 SETVTQKTDIVLVM
+76 M
-90 DTSGSMDFR
+90 DTSGSMDYR

-105 ARPGESRLDYA
+105 ARPGESRLDNA

-123 VNSVVKDGND
+123 VNSVVKNGND
-133 DVRVAVVSFSND
+133 DVRVAVVSFNRD
-145 AQTVVGYTSDK
+145 AKTVVGYTSDK
-156 GELRRGIDALG
+156 GALANGINGLRANE
-167 ADDGTNWEAGLA
+167 GTNWEAGLA
-179 AANGLTARDGAKK
+179 KANSLSARDGAKK

-199 GEPTYRYETVEY
+199 GEPTYRYEKHSFLGYSWTE
-211 WFFGWHTKTV
+211 
-221 VAGSGRYYE
+221 VAGNGSYYE
-230 QANFDHAVTEAKKRG
+230 QANFDHAVVEAKKRG

-251 VAVGSTQKVSER
+251 VAVGSTQKVFER
-263 MSSFQKEATGSANGC
+263 MSSFQWEATGSTDGC

-284 EALRKAFASITQT
+284 EALKQAFASITQT

-308 MTDVLTDYV
+308 ITDALTDYV

-329 ARDAEGNEVSLSP
+329 ARDAEGNEVSLLP

-387 QAAYDAAAAAGKTT
+387 KAAYDAAAAAGKTT

-419 GAAQTVVA
+419 GTTQTVVA
-427 GTDQSYQP
+427 GADQSYQP

-450 WVGGTVRPS
+450 WVGGTVRPD
-459 SLTVDLLRN
+459 SLSVELLRD
-468 GQKYKTVVLDASAGY
+468 GQKYDTVKLDAAAGY

-489 PAGIGDSVWRV
+489 PAGIGDSVWSV
-500 SEADVP
+500 SEANVP
-506 PGYKPTYGDDVT
+506 AGYTPTYGEAVT

-524 ITNTYSVTPVRVNG
+524 ITNTYSVSTVTVSG
-538 KESLSGHKTLTGR
+538 KKSLSGHKTLTGR
-551 DLQAGEFR
+551 DLNAGEFS
-559 FQLKDAQGKEVSTVT
+559 FQLKDAQGKLVQTVT
-574 NDEKGNFA
+574 NDESGNFH
-582 FDDLVFDAAGTYS
+582 FDDLTFDEPGTYT
-595 YTVSEDTSLLPDY
+595 YTVSEDTSSLPAGV
-608 ISPVTTGPKSVTIV
+608 SAVTTGSKAVTID
-622 VTDNGDGTLAA
+622 VTDNGDGTLSA
-633 DVHKDA
+633 DVRKDA
-639 LEFENSYKAKA
+639 LEFENSYEAGA
-650 ATVQL
+650 AMVQL
-655 SFVKKLSGRP
+655 SFAKTLSGRP
-665 TALEAGEFRFQLKD
+665 TALAAGEFQFQLKD
-679 AQGNVAATV
+679 EQGNVVATA

-694 NVTFPSMAFDEAGT
+694 TVTFPRMAFGKAGT
-708 YVYKVSEVAGS
+708 YVYKVSELVGS
-719 AAGVS
+719 AAGIT
-724 YDAGVRTVTI
+724 YDADVRTVTI
-734 KVTDEGQGVLAAE
+734 KVTDGGKGYLVAE
-747 TSVDGDTTFAN
+747 TSVDGKTTFAN

-765 SYAVTQDV
+765 YYSVTQDV
-773 KVSKTLTG
+773 EVSKTLTG

-793 VEDDNVVATA
+793 VEDGKKVATA

-809 NVRFDTIT
+809 KVRFDTIK
-817 YDEPGTHNYVV
+817 YDKPGTHTYEV

-841 SSEHVVTV
+841 ASKHVVTV
-849 VVTDDGSGKLSA
+849 VVKDDGSGRLSA
-861 KATSADGQIV
+861 KATSADGKIV

-954 DHVYQLDVTVDDDG
+954 DHVYQLDVTVADDG

-1025 GACALAAACAALLLV
+1025 GTCALAAACAALLLV

>member
-1 MTSKVRNVWG
+1 M
-11 GGGCFLAKAAGVAAS
+11 
-26 VALALGIGIAT
+26 
-37 PCTAQAI
+37 
-44 DLAAPEHSKTISS
+44 
-57 NDDGTYTLSLDV
+57 
-69 TGRKGSQ
+69 
-76 SETVTQKTDIVLVM
+76 TQKTDIVLVM

-99 MDKDKD
+99 MDKDKN

-123 VNSVVKDGND
+123 VNSVVKNGN
-133 DVRVAVVSFSND
+133 DVRVAVVSFNKD
-145 AQTVVGYTSDK
+145 AKTVVGYTSDK
-156 GELRRGIDALG
+156 GELRRGIDGLW
-167 ADDGTNWEAGLA
+167 ADGGTNWEAGLA

-199 GEPTYRYETVEY
+199 GEPTYRYEKHSFLGFSWTE
-211 WFFGWHTKTV
+211 
-221 VAGSGRYYE
+221 VAGNGRYYE

-263 MSSFQKEATGSANGC
+263 MSSFQKEATGSTDGC

-284 EALRKAFASITQT
+284 EALKQAFASITQT

-317 DFVGADGNVRVS
+317 NFVGKDGNVRVS

-387 QAAYDAAAAAGKTT
+387 QAAYNAAAAAGKTT

-419 GAAQTVVA
+419 GTTQTVVA
-427 GTDQSYQP
+427 GADQSYQP

-450 WVGGTVRPS
+450 WVGGTVRPD
-459 SLTVDLLRN
+459 SLAVELLRD
-468 GQKYKTVVLDASAGY
+468 GQTYKTVKLDAAAGY

-489 PAGIGDSVWRV
+489 PAGVGDSVWSV
-500 SEADVP
+500 SEVKVP
-506 PGYKPTYGDDVT
+506 AGYTPTYGDPVT

-524 ITNTYSVTPVRVNG
+524 ITNTYSVSPVKV
-538 KESLSGHKTLTGR
+538 SLSGHKTLTGR
-551 DLQAGEFR
+551 GLKADEFS
-559 FQLKDAQGKEVSTVT
+559 FQLKDAQNNVVSTAV
-574 NDEKGNFA
+574 NDADGNFA
-582 FDDLVFDAAGTYS
+582 FDDLTFDAAGTYS
-595 YTVSEDTSLLPDY
+595 YTVTEDTSNLPAGV
-608 ISPVTTGPKSVTIV
+608 SAVTAGPKSVTIV
-622 VTDNGDGTLAA
+622 VTDNGDGTLSA

-639 LEFENSYKAKA
+639 LEFENSYEAGA
-650 ATVQL
+650 AMVQL
-655 SFVKKLSGRP
+655 SFAKTLSGRP
-665 TALEAGEFRFQLKD
+665 TALAAGEFQFQLKD
-679 AQGNVAATV
+679 DQGKVVATA

-694 NVTFPSMAFDEAGT
+694 NVTFPRMAFGEAGT
-708 YVYKVSEVAGS
+708 YTYEVSEVVGS
-719 AAGVS
+719 AAGVT
-724 YDAGVRTVTI
+724 YDAGVRKVTI
-734 KVTDEGQGVLAAE
+734 KVADDGKGSLVAE
-747 TSVDGDTTFAN
+747 TSVDGDTTFTN
-758 TYKAAPV
+758 TYKAESV
-765 SYAVTQDV
+765 SYSVSQDV

-781 RAFKAGEFDFEL
+781 RNLRAGEFEFEL
-793 VEDDNVVATA
+793 VENGKVVATA
-803 ANDAEG
+803 HNDAEG
-809 NVRFDTIT
+809 KVNFDALE
-817 YDEPGTHNYVV
+817 YDEAGTHTYVV
-828 REVNGGLAGVTYD
+828 REAKGSLGGVTYD
-841 SSEHVVTV
+841 ASEYVVTV
-849 VVTDDGSGKLSA
+849 SVTDDGSGRLSA

-871 FKNAYSAAPTSITFG
+871 FKNAYSATPTSITFG

-954 DHVYQLDVTVDDDG
+954 DHVYQLDVTVTDDG

-974 ASYTVDGGTD
+974 ASYTVDGSTD

-1015 ATSPVLPLAI
+1015 ATSPALPLAI
-1025 GACALAAACAALLLV
+1025 GACALAAACAAFLLV

>member
-1 MTSKVRNVWG
+1 MTSKVRNVWRG
-11 GGGCFLAKAAGVAAS
+11 GGSFLAKAAGVAAS
-26 VALALGIGIAT
+26 VALALGIGLAT

-123 VNSVVKDGND
+123 VNSVVKNGSD
-133 DVRVAVVSFSND
+133 DVRVAVVSFNKN

-156 GELRRGIDALG
+156 GELRRGIDGLW

-199 GEPTYRYETVEY
+199 GEPTYRYEKRSFLGFSWTE
-211 WFFGWHTKTV
+211 
-221 VAGSGRYYE
+221 VAGNGRDDYD
-230 QANFDHAVTEAKKRG
+230 QKNFDHAVTEAKKRG

-263 MSSFQKEATGSANGC
+263 MSSFQKEATGSADGC

-284 EALRKAFASITQT
+284 EALRQAFASITQT

-427 GTDQSYQP
+427 GADQSYQP

-459 SLTVDLLRN
+459 SLTVDLLRD
-468 GQKYKTVVLDASAGY
+468 GQRYKTVALDAAADY

-489 PAGIGDSVWRV
+489 PAGIGDSVWSV
-500 SEADVP
+500 SEANVP
-506 PGYKPTYGDDVT
+506 AGYTPTYGDAVT

-524 ITNTYSVTPVRVNG
+524 ITNTYSVSPVTVYG

-551 DLQAGEFR
+551 DLRAGEFS
-559 FQLKDAQGKEVSTVT
+559 FQLKDAQGNVVSTAT
-574 NDEKGNFA
+574 NDANGSFA

-595 YTVSEDTSLLPDY
+595 YTVSEDASHLPAGV
-608 ISPVTTGPKSVTIV
+608 SAVTTGSKSVTIV
-622 VTDNGDGTLAA
+622 VTDNGDGTLSA
-633 DVHKDA
+633 DVRKDA
-639 LEFENSYKAKA
+639 LEFENSYKAVA

-655 SFVKKLSGRP
+655 SFAKKLSGRP
-665 TALEAGEFRFQLKD
+665 TALAAGEFQFQLKD

-694 NVTFPSMAFDEAGT
+694 NVTFPSMAFGEAGT
-708 YVYKVSEVAGS
+708 YVYEVSEVAGS
-719 AAGVS
+719 AAGVT
-724 YDAGVRTVTI
+724 YDADVRTVTI
-734 KVTDEGQGVLAAE
+734 KVTDDGQGFLAAE

-765 SYAVTQDV
+765 SYGVTQDV

-781 RAFKAGEFDFEL
+781 RDLRAGEFAFEL
-793 VEDDNVVATA
+793 VENGKVVATA
-803 ANDAEG
+803 PNDAEG
-809 NVRFDTIT
+809 NVNFDALE
-817 YDEPGTHNYVV
+817 YDEAGTHTYVV
-828 REVNGGLAGVTYD
+828 REAKDSLGGVTYD

-849 VVTDDGSGKLSA
+849 SVTDDGSGRLSA

-954 DHVYQLDVTVDDDG
+954 DHVYQLDVTVADDG

>member
-1 MTSKVRNVWG
+1 MTSKVRNVSG
-11 GGGCFLAKAAGVAAS
+11 GRFLVKAAGVVAS
-26 VALALGIGIAT
+26 VALALGIGLAT

-123 VNSVVKDGND
+123 VNSVVKNGN
-133 DVRVAVVSFSND
+133 DVRVAVVSFNKD
-145 AQTVVGYTSDK
+145 AKTVVGYTSDK
-156 GELRRGIDALG
+156 GELRRGIDGLW
-167 ADDGTNWEAGLA
+167 ADGGTNWEAGLA

-199 GEPTYRYETVEY
+199 GEPTYRYEKYSFLGYSWT
-211 WFFGWHTKTV
+211 G
-221 VAGSGRYYE
+221 VAGSGRHYE
-230 QANFDHAVTEAKKRG
+230 QANFDHAVAEAKKRG
-245 NATLFS
+245 DTTLFS

-263 MSSFQKEATGSANGC
+263 MSSFQKEATGSTDGC

-284 EALRKAFASITQT
+284 EALRQAFASITQT

-308 MTDVLTDYV
+308 ITDALTDYV

-372 GEDVTYTLSFDVELT
+372 GEDVTYTLSFDVKLT

-401 TLPTNSEGK
+401 TLPTNAEGK

-419 GAAQTVVA
+419 GTTQTVVA
-427 GTDQSYQP
+427 GADQSYQP

-450 WVGGTVRPS
+450 WVGGTVRPD
-459 SLTVDLLRN
+459 SLTVDLLRD
-468 GQKYKTVVLDASAGY
+468 GKTYKTVTLDAAAGY
-483 KADVVV
+483 KADVAV
-489 PAGIGDSVWRV
+489 PAGVGDSVWSV
-500 SEADVP
+500 SEANVP
-506 PGYKPTYGDDVT
+506 AGYTPTYGDAVT

-524 ITNTYSVTPVRVNG
+524 ITNTYSVSPVKVSG
-538 KESLSGHKTLTGR
+538 KESLSGRKTLTGR
-551 DLQAGEFR
+551 DLKAGEFS
-559 FQLKDAQGKEVSTVT
+559 FQLKDASGKLVQTVT
-574 NDEKGNFA
+574 NDESGNFH
-582 FDDLVFDAAGTYS
+582 FDDLTFDEPGTYT
-595 YTVSEDTSLLPDY
+595 YTVSEETSNLPAGV
-608 ISPVTTGPKSVTIV
+608 SAVTAGPKSVTIV
-622 VTDNGDGTLAA
+622 VTDNGDGTLSA
-633 DVHKDA
+633 DIRKDA
-639 LEFENSYKAKA
+639 LEFENSYEAGA
-650 ATVQL
+650 AMVQL
-655 SFVKKLSGRP
+655 NFAKTLSGRP
-665 TALEAGEFRFQLKD
+665 TALTDGEFQFQLKD
-679 AQGNVAATV
+679 EQDNVVATV

-694 NVTFPSMAFDEAGT
+694 NVKFPRIAFGEAGT
-708 YVYKVSEVAGS
+708 YTYEVSEVKGS
-719 AAGVS
+719 AAGIT
-724 YDAGVRTVTI
+724 YDADVRKVTI
-734 KVTDEGQGVLAAE
+734 KVADDGEGYLVAE
-747 TSVDGDTTFAN
+747 TSVEGDTTFAN

-765 SYAVTQDV
+765 PYGVTQDV

-781 RAFKAGEFDFEL
+781 RDLRAGEFEFEL
-793 VEDDNVVATA
+793 VENGNVVATA
-803 ANDAEG
+803 SNDAEG
-809 NVRFDTIT
+809 NVNFDALE
-817 YDEPGTHNYVV
+817 YDEAGTHTYVV
-828 REVNGGLAGVTYD
+828 REAKGSLGGVTYD
-841 SSEHVVTV
+841 ASEHVVTV
-849 VVTDDGSGKLSA
+849 SVTDDGSGRLSA

-954 DHVYQLDVTVDDDG
+954 DHVYQLDVTVADDG

-1015 ATSPVLPLAI
+1015 ATSPALPLAI

>member
-1 MTSKVRNVWG
+1 MTSKVRNVSG
-11 GGGCFLAKAAGVAAS
+11 GGRFLVKAAGVAAS
-26 VALALGIGIAT
+26 VALALGIGLAT

-44 DLAAPEHSKTISS
+44 DLAAPEHSKTVSS

-76 SETVTQKTDIVLVM
+76 SETVAQKTDIVLVM
-90 DTSGSMDFR
+90 DTSGSMKFR

-116 KTAANDL
+116 KNAANDL

-133 DVRVAVVSFSND
+133 VRVAVVSFNRD
-145 AQTVVGYTSDK
+145 AKTVVGYTSDK
-156 GELRRGIDALG
+156 GELRRGIDGLG

-199 GEPTYRYETVEY
+199 GEPTYRYEKHSFLGYSWTE
-211 WFFGWHTKTV
+211 
-221 VAGSGRYYE
+221 VAGNGRYYE
-230 QANFDHAVTEAKKRG
+230 QANFDHAVAEAKKRG

-263 MSSFQKEATGSANGC
+263 MSSFQKEATGSTDGC

-284 EALRKAFASITQT
+284 EALRQAFASITQT

-308 MTDVLTDYV
+308 ITDALTDYV

-372 GEDVTYTLSFDVELT
+372 GEDVTYTLSFDVKLT

-401 TLPTNSEGK
+401 TLPTNAEGK

-419 GAAQTVVA
+419 GTTQTVVA
-427 GTDQSYQP
+427 GADQSYQP

-450 WVGGTVRPS
+450 WVGGTVRPD
-459 SLTVDLLRN
+459 SLAVELLRD
-468 GQKYKTVVLDASAGY
+468 GQTYKTVALDAAAGY

-489 PAGIGDSVWRV
+489 PAGVGDSVWSV
-500 SEADVP
+500 SEAKVP
-506 PGYKPTYGDDVT
+506 AGYTPTYGDAVT

-524 ITNTYSVTPVRVNG
+524 ITNTYSVSPVKV
-538 KESLSGHKTLTGR
+538 SLSGHKTLTGR
-551 DLQAGEFR
+551 DLTAGEFS
-559 FQLKDAQGKEVSTVT
+559 FQLKNAQGKVVSTAT
-574 NDEKGNFA
+574 NDAKGNFA
-582 FDDLVFDAAGTYS
+582 FDDLTFDAAGTYS
-595 YTVSEDTSLLPDY
+595 YTVTEDTSNLPAGV
-608 ISPVTTGPKSVTIV
+608 SPVTEGSKSVTIV
-622 VTDNGDGTLAA
+622 VTDNGDGTLSA
-633 DVHKDA
+633 DVRKDA
-639 LEFENSYKAKA
+639 LEFENSYEAGA
-650 ATVQL
+650 AMVQL
-655 SFVKKLSGRP
+655 SFAKTLSGRP
-665 TALEAGEFRFQLKD
+665 TALTDGEFQFQLKD
-679 AQGNVAATV
+679 EQGNVVATA

-694 NVTFPSMAFDEAGT
+694 TVTFPRMAFGEAGT
-708 YVYKVSEVAGS
+708 YTYKVSEVVGS
-719 AAGVS
+719 AAGIT
-724 YDAGVRTVTI
+724 YDADVRKVTI
-734 KVTDEGQGVLAAE
+734 KVTDDGKGYLVAE
-747 TSVDGDTTFAN
+747 TSVDGDTTFTN
-758 TYKAAPV
+758 TYKAESV
-765 SYAVTQDV
+765 SYSVSQDV

-781 RAFKAGEFDFEL
+781 RNLRAGEFEFEL
-793 VEDDNVVATA
+793 VENGKVVATA
-803 ANDAEG
+803 HNDAKG
-809 NVRFDTIT
+809 KVNFDALT
-817 YDEPGTHNYVV
+817 YDEAGTHTYVV
-828 REVNGGLAGVTYD
+828 REAKGSLDGVTYD
-841 SSEHVVTV
+841 ASEYVVTV
-849 VVTDDGSGKLSA
+849 SVTDDGSGRLSA
-861 KATSADGQIV
+861 KATSADGKIV

-1025 GACALAAACAALLLV
+1025 GTCALAAACAALLLV

>member
-1 MTSKVRNVWG
+1 M
-11 GGGCFLAKAAGVAAS
+11 
-26 VALALGIGIAT
+26 
-37 PCTAQAI
+37 
-44 DLAAPEHSKTISS
+44 
-57 NDDGTYTLSLDV
+57 
-69 TGRKGSQ
+69 
-76 SETVTQKTDIVLVM
+76 TQKTDIVLVM

-99 MDKDKD
+99 MDKDKN

-123 VNSVVKDGND
+123 VNSVVKNGN
-133 DVRVAVVSFSND
+133 DVRVAVVSFNKD
-145 AQTVVGYTSDK
+145 AKTVVGYTSDK
-156 GELRRGIDALG
+156 GELRRGIDGLW
-167 ADDGTNWEAGLA
+167 ADGGTNWEAGLA

-199 GEPTYRYETVEY
+199 GEPTYRYEKHSFLGYSWTE
-211 WFFGWHTKTV
+211 
-221 VAGSGRYYE
+221 VAGNGRYYE
-230 QANFDHAVTEAKKRG
+230 QANFDHAVAEAKKRG

-263 MSSFQKEATGSANGC
+263 MSSFQKEATGSTDGC

-284 EALRKAFASITQT
+284 EALRQAFASITQT

-308 MTDVLTDYV
+308 ITDALTDYV

-372 GEDVTYTLSFDVELT
+372 GEDVTYTLSFDVKLT

-401 TLPTNSEGK
+401 TLPTNAEGK

-419 GAAQTVVA
+419 GTTQTVVA
-427 GTDQSYQP
+427 GADQSYQP

-450 WVGGTVRPS
+450 WVGGTVRPD
-459 SLTVDLLRN
+459 SLAVELLRD
-468 GQKYKTVVLDASAGY
+468 GQTYKTVALDAAAGY

-489 PAGIGDSVWRV
+489 PAGVGDSVWSV
-500 SEADVP
+500 SEAKVP
-506 PGYKPTYGDDVT
+506 AGYTPTYGDAVT

-524 ITNTYSVTPVRVNG
+524 ITNTYSVSPVKV
-538 KESLSGHKTLTGR
+538 SLSGHKTLTGR
-551 DLQAGEFR
+551 DLKAGEFS
-559 FQLKDAQGKEVSTVT
+559 FQLKDAQNNVVSTAT
-574 NDEKGNFA
+574 NDAAGNFA
-582 FDDLVFDAAGTYS
+582 FNDLTFDAAGTYS
-595 YTVSEDTSLLPDY
+595 YTVTEDTSNLPAGV
-608 ISPVTTGPKSVTIV
+608 SAVTAGPKSVTIV
-622 VTDNGDGTLAA
+622 VTDNGDGTLSA

-639 LEFENSYKAKA
+639 LEFENSYEAGA
-650 ATVQL
+650 AMVQL
-655 SFVKKLSGRP
+655 SFAKTLSDRP
-665 TALEAGEFRFQLKD
+665 TALAAGEFQFQLKD
-679 AQGNVAATV
+679 DQGKVVATA

-694 NVTFPSMAFDEAGT
+694 NVTFPRMAFGEAGT
-708 YVYKVSEVAGS
+708 YTYEVSEVVGS
-719 AAGVS
+719 AAGVT
-724 YDAGVRTVTI
+724 YDAGVRKVTI
-734 KVTDEGQGVLAAE
+734 KVADDGKGSLVAE

-758 TYKAAPV
+758 TYKAVPV
-765 SYAVTQDV
+765 SYGVTQDV

-781 RAFKAGEFDFEL
+781 RDLRAGEFEFEL
-793 VEDDNVVATA
+793 VENGNVVATA
-803 ANDAEG
+803 SNDAEG
-809 NVRFDTIT
+809 NVNFDALE
-817 YDEPGTHNYVV
+817 YDEAGTHTYVV
-828 REVNGGLAGVTYD
+828 REAKGNLGGVTYD
-841 SSEHVVTV
+841 ASEYVVTV
-849 VVTDDGSGKLSA
+849 SVTDDGSGRLSA

-954 DHVYQLDVTVDDDG
+954 DHVYQLDVTVADDG

-1015 ATSPVLPLAI
+1015 ATSPALPLAI
-1025 GACALAAACAALLLV
+1025 GACALAAACAAFLLV

>member
-1 MTSKVRNVWG
+1 MTSKVRNVS
-11 GGGCFLAKAAGVAAS
+11 GGGCFLVKAAGVVAS
-26 VALALGIGIAT
+26 VALALGIGLAT

-57 NDDGTYTLSLDV
+57 NDGTYTLSLDV

-99 MDKDKD
+99 MDKDKN

-123 VNSVVKDGND
+123 VNSVVKNGN
-133 DVRVAVVSFSND
+133 DVRVAVVSFNKD
-145 AQTVVGYTSDK
+145 AKTVVGYTSDK
-156 GELRRGIDALG
+156 GELRRGIDGLW
-167 ADDGTNWEAGLA
+167 ADGGTNWEAGLA

-199 GEPTYRYETVEY
+199 GEPTYRYEKHSFLGYSWTE
-211 WFFGWHTKTV
+211 
-221 VAGSGRYYE
+221 VAGNGRYYE
-230 QANFDHAVTEAKKRG
+230 QANFDHAVAEAKKRG

-263 MSSFQKEATGSANGC
+263 MSSFQKEATGSTDGC

-284 EALRKAFASITQT
+284 EALRQAFASITQT

-308 MTDVLTDYV
+308 ITDALTDYV

-372 GEDVTYTLSFDVELT
+372 GEDVTYTLSFDVKLT

-401 TLPTNSEGK
+401 TLPTNAEGK

-419 GAAQTVVA
+419 GTTQTVVA
-427 GTDQSYQP
+427 GADQSYQP

-450 WVGGTVRPS
+450 WVGGTVRPD
-459 SLTVDLLRN
+459 SLAVELLRD
-468 GQKYKTVVLDASAGY
+468 GQTYKTVALDAAAGY

-489 PAGIGDSVWRV
+489 PAGVGDSVWSV
-500 SEADVP
+500 SEAKVP
-506 PGYKPTYGDDVT
+506 AGYTPTYGDAVT

-524 ITNTYSVTPVRVNG
+524 ITNTYSVSPVKV
-538 KESLSGHKTLTGR
+538 SLSGHKTLTGR
-551 DLQAGEFR
+551 DLTAGEFS
-559 FQLKDAQGKEVSTVT
+559 FQLKNAQGKVVSTAT
-574 NDEKGNFA
+574 NDAKGNFA
-582 FDDLVFDAAGTYS
+582 FDDLTFDAAGTYS
-595 YTVSEDTSLLPDY
+595 YTVTEDTSNLPAGV
-608 ISPVTTGPKSVTIV
+608 SPVTEGSKSVTIV
-622 VTDNGDGTLAA
+622 VTDNGDGTLSA
-633 DVHKDA
+633 DVRKDA
-639 LEFENSYKAKA
+639 LEFENSYEAGA
-650 ATVQL
+650 AMVQL
-655 SFVKKLSGRP
+655 SFAKTLSGRP
-665 TALEAGEFRFQLKD
+665 TALTDGEFQFQLKD
-679 AQGNVAATV
+679 EQGNVVATA

-694 NVTFPSMAFDEAGT
+694 TVTFPRMAFGEAGT
-708 YVYKVSEVAGS
+708 YTYKVSEVVGS
-719 AAGVS
+719 AAGIT
-724 YDAGVRTVTI
+724 YDADVREVTI
-734 KVTDEGQGVLAAE
+734 KVTDDGKGYLVAK
-747 TSVDGDTTFAN
+747 TSVDGKTTFTNA
-758 TYKAAPV
+758 YKAESV
-765 SYAVTQDV
+765 SYSVSQDV

-781 RAFKAGEFDFEL
+781 RDFGAGEFEFEL
-793 VEDDNVVATA
+793 VENGNVVATA
-803 ANDAEG
+803 HNDAEG
-809 NVRFDTIT
+809 KVNFDALK
-817 YDEPGTHNYVV
+817 YDEAGTHTYVV
-828 REVNGGLAGVTYD
+828 REAKGSLRGVTYD
-841 SSEHVVTV
+841 ASEYVVTV
-849 VVTDDGSGKLSA
+849 SVTDDGSGRLSA

-954 DHVYQLDVTVDDDG
+954 DHVYQLDVTVADDG

-1025 GACALAAACAALLLV
+1025 GTCALAAACAALLLV

>member
-1 MTSKVRNVWG
+1 MTSKVRNVS
-11 GGGCFLAKAAGVAAS
+11 GGGCFLVKAAGVVAS
-26 VALALGIGIAT
+26 VALALGIGLAT

-99 MDKDKD
+99 MDKDKN

-123 VNSVVKDGND
+123 VNSVVKNGN
-133 DVRVAVVSFSND
+133 DVRVAVVSFNKD
-145 AQTVVGYTSDK
+145 AKTVVGYTSDK
-156 GELRRGIDALG
+156 GELRRGIDGLR
-167 ADDGTNWEAGLA
+167 ADGGTNWEAGLA

-199 GEPTYRYETVEY
+199 GEPTYRYEKHSFLGYSWTE
-211 WFFGWHTKTV
+211 
-221 VAGSGRYYE
+221 VAGNGHYYE
-230 QANFDHAVTEAKKRG
+230 QANFDHAVAEAKKRG

-263 MSSFQKEATGSANGC
+263 MSSFQKEATGSTDGC

-284 EALRKAFASITQT
+284 EALRQAFASITQT

-308 MTDVLTDYV
+308 ITDALTDYV

-387 QAAYDAAAAAGKTT
+387 QAAYNAAAAAGKTT

-419 GAAQTVVA
+419 GTTQTVVA
-427 GTDQSYQP
+427 GADQSYQP

-450 WVGGTVRPS
+450 WVGGTVRPD
-459 SLTVDLLRN
+459 SLAVELLRD
-468 GQKYKTVVLDASAGY
+468 GQTYKTVKLDAAAGY

-489 PAGIGDSVWRV
+489 PAGVGDSVWSV
-500 SEADVP
+500 SEVKVP
-506 PGYKPTYGDDVT
+506 AGYTPTYGDPVT

-524 ITNTYSVTPVRVNG
+524 ITNTYSVSPVKV
-538 KESLSGHKTLTGR
+538 SLSGHKTLTGR
-551 DLQAGEFR
+551 GLKADEFS
-559 FQLKDAQGKEVSTVT
+559 FQLKDAQNNVVSTAV
-574 NDEKGNFA
+574 NDADGNFA
-582 FDDLVFDAAGTYS
+582 FDDLTFDAAGTYS
-595 YTVSEDTSLLPDY
+595 YTVTEDTSNLPAGV
-608 ISPVTTGPKSVTIV
+608 SAVTAGPKSVTIV
-622 VTDNGDGTLAA
+622 VTDNGDGTLSA

-639 LEFENSYKAKA
+639 LEFENSYEAGA
-650 ATVQL
+650 AMVQL
-655 SFVKKLSGRP
+655 SFAKTLSGRP
-665 TALEAGEFRFQLKD
+665 TALAAGEFQFQLKD
-679 AQGNVAATV
+679 DQGKVVATA

-694 NVTFPSMAFDEAGT
+694 NVTFPRMAFGEAGT
-708 YVYKVSEVAGS
+708 YTYEVSEVVGS
-719 AAGVS
+719 AAGVT
-724 YDAGVRTVTI
+724 YDAGVRKVTI
-734 KVTDEGQGVLAAE
+734 KVADDGKGSLVAE
-747 TSVDGDTTFAN
+747 TSVDGDTTFTN
-758 TYKAAPV
+758 TYKAESV
-765 SYAVTQDV
+765 SYSVSQDV

-781 RAFKAGEFDFEL
+781 RNLRAGEFEFEL
-793 VEDDNVVATA
+793 VENGKVVATA
-803 ANDAEG
+803 HNDAEG
-809 NVRFDTIT
+809 KVNFDALE
-817 YDEPGTHNYVV
+817 YDEAGTHTYVV
-828 REVNGGLAGVTYD
+828 REAKGSLGGVTYD
-841 SSEHVVTV
+841 ASEYVVTV
-849 VVTDDGSGKLSA
+849 SVTDDGSGRLSA

-871 FKNAYSAAPTSITFG
+871 FKNAYSATPTSITFG

-954 DHVYQLDVTVDDDG
+954 DHVYQLDVTVTDDG

-974 ASYTVDGGTD
+974 ASYTVDGSTD

-1015 ATSPVLPLAI
+1015 ATSPALPLAI
-1025 GACALAAACAALLLV
+1025 GACALAAACAAFLLV

>member
-1 MTSKVRNVWG
+1 
-11 GGGCFLAKAAGVAAS
+11 
-26 VALALGIGIAT
+26 
-37 PCTAQAI
+37 
-44 DLAAPEHSKTISS
+44 
-57 NDDGTYTLSLDV
+57 
-69 TGRKGSQ
+69 
-76 SETVTQKTDIVLVM
+76 M

-123 VNSVVKDGND
+123 VNSVVKNGN
-133 DVRVAVVSFSND
+133 DVRVAVVSFNKD
-145 AQTVVGYTSDK
+145 AKTVVGYTSDK
-156 GELRRGIDALG
+156 GELRRGIDGLW
-167 ADDGTNWEAGLA
+167 ADGGTNWEAGLA

-199 GEPTYRYETVEY
+199 GEPTYRYEKHSFLGYSWTE
-211 WFFGWHTKTV
+211 
-221 VAGSGRYYE
+221 VAGNGRYYE
-230 QANFDHAVTEAKKRG
+230 QANFDHAVAEAKKRG

-263 MSSFQKEATGSANGC
+263 MSSFQKEATGSTDGC

-284 EALRKAFASITQT
+284 EALRQAFASITQT

-308 MTDVLTDYV
+308 ITDALTDYV

-357 LRFRQGQNGQAGFVL
+357 LRFRQGQNDQAGFVL

-387 QAAYDAAAAAGKTT
+387 QAAYNAAAAAGKTT

-419 GAAQTVVA
+419 GTTQTVVA
-427 GTDQSYQP
+427 GADQSYQP

-450 WVGGTVRPS
+450 WVGGTVRPD
-459 SLTVDLLRN
+459 SLAVELLRD
-468 GQKYKTVVLDASAGY
+468 GQTYKTVKLDAAAGY

-489 PAGIGDSVWRV
+489 PAGVGDSVWSV
-500 SEADVP
+500 SEVKVP
-506 PGYKPTYGDDVT
+506 AGYTPTYGDPVT

-524 ITNTYSVTPVRVNG
+524 ITNTYSVSPVKV
-538 KESLSGHKTLTGR
+538 SLSGHKTLTGR
-551 DLQAGEFR
+551 ALKAEEFN
-559 FQLKDAQGKEVSTVT
+559 FQLKDAQNNVVSTAT
-574 NDEKGNFA
+574 NGADGNFA
-582 FDDLVFDAAGTYS
+582 FDDLTFDEPGTYT
-595 YTVSEDTSLLPDY
+595 YTVSEDTSSLPAGV
-608 ISPVTTGPKSVTIV
+608 SPVTEGPKSVTIV
-622 VTDNGDGTLAA
+622 VKDNGDGTLSA
-633 DVHKDA
+633 DVRKDA
-639 LEFENSYKAKA
+639 LEFENSYEAGA
-650 ATVQL
+650 AMVQL
-655 SFVKKLSGRP
+655 SFAKTLSGRP
-665 TALEAGEFRFQLKD
+665 TALTDGEFQFQLKD
-679 AQGNVAATV
+679 EQGNVVATA

-694 NVTFPSMAFDEAGT
+694 NVKFPRMAFGEAGT
-708 YVYKVSEVAGS
+708 YTYKVSEVAGS
-719 AAGVS
+719 AAGVT
-724 YDAGVRTVTI
+724 YDADVRTVTI
-734 KVTDEGQGVLAAE
+734 KVADDGEGYLVAE
-747 TSVDGDTTFAN
+747 TSVDGDTTFTN
-758 TYKAAPV
+758 TYKAESV
-765 SYAVTQDV
+765 SYSVSQDV

-781 RAFKAGEFDFEL
+781 RDFGAGEFEFEL
-793 VEDDNVVATA
+793 VENGKVVATA
-803 ANDAEG
+803 HNDAEG
-809 NVRFDTIT
+809 KVNFDALK
-817 YDEPGTHNYVV
+817 YDKAGTHTYVV
-828 REVNGGLAGVTYD
+828 REAKGSLRGVTYD
-841 SSEHVVTV
+841 ASEYVVTV
-849 VVTDDGSGKLSA
+849 SVTDDGSGRLSA

-954 DHVYQLDVTVDDDG
+954 DHVYQLDVTVADDG

-999 EPAAPQAPAA
+999 EPAAPQAAAA

-1015 ATSPVLPLAI
+1015 ATSPALPLAI
-1025 GACALAAACAALLLV
+1025 GACALAAACAAFLLV

>member
-1 MTSKVRNVWG
+1 MTSKVRNVSG
-11 GGGCFLAKAAGVAAS
+11 GGRFLVKAAGVVAS
-26 VALALGIGIAT
+26 VALALGIGLAT

-90 DTSGSMDFR
+90 DTSGSMDFQ

-123 VNSVVKDGND
+123 VNSVVKNGN
-133 DVRVAVVSFSND
+133 DVRVAVVSFNKD
-145 AQTVVGYTSDK
+145 AKTVVGYTSDK
-156 GELRRGIDALG
+156 GELRRGIDGLW
-167 ADDGTNWEAGLA
+167 ADGGTNWEAGLA

-199 GEPTYRYETVEY
+199 GEPTYRYEKHSFLGYSWTE
-211 WFFGWHTKTV
+211 
-221 VAGSGRYYE
+221 VAGNGRYYE
-230 QANFDHAVTEAKKRG
+230 QANFDHAAAEAKKRG

-263 MSSFQKEATGSANGC
+263 MSSFQKEATGSTDGC

-284 EALRKAFASITQT
+284 EALRQAFASITQT

-308 MTDVLTDYV
+308 ITDALTDYV
-317 DFVGADGNVRVS
+317 NFVGKDGNVRVS

-372 GEDVTYTLSFDVELT
+372 GEDVTYTLSFDVKLT

-401 TLPTNSEGK
+401 TLPTNAEGK

-419 GAAQTVVA
+419 GTTQTVVA
-427 GTDQSYQP
+427 GADQSYQP

-450 WVGGTVRPS
+450 WVGGTVRPD
-459 SLTVDLLRN
+459 SLTVDLLRD
-468 GQKYKTVVLDASAGY
+468 GKSYKTVTLDAAAGY

-489 PAGIGDSVWRV
+489 PAGVGDSVWSV
-500 SEADVP
+500 SEANVP
-506 PGYKPTYGDDVT
+506 AGYTPTYGDAVT

-524 ITNTYSVTPVRVNG
+524 ITNTYSVSPVTVYG
-538 KESLSGHKTLTGR
+538 KESLSGRKTLTGR
-551 DLQAGEFR
+551 DLKAGEFS
-559 FQLKDAQGKEVSTVT
+559 FQLKDASGKPVQTVT
-574 NDEKGNFA
+574 NDESGNFH
-582 FDDLVFDAAGTYS
+582 FDDLTFDEPGTYT
-595 YTVSEDTSLLPDY
+595 YTVSEDTSSLPAGV
-608 ISPVTTGPKSVTIV
+608 SAVTAGPKSVTIV
-622 VTDNGDGTLAA
+622 VTDNGDGTLSA
-633 DVHKDA
+633 DVRKDA
-639 LEFENSYKAKA
+639 LEFENSYEAGA
-650 ATVQL
+650 AMVQL
-655 SFVKKLSGRP
+655 SFAKTLSGRP
-665 TALEAGEFRFQLKD
+665 TALADGEFQFQLKD
-679 AQGNVAATV
+679 EQDNVVATA

-694 NVTFPSMAFDEAGT
+694 TVTFPRMAFGKAGT
-708 YVYKVSEVAGS
+708 YTYKVSEVVGS
-719 AAGVS
+719 AVGIT
-724 YDAGVRTVTI
+724 YDADVRKVTI
-734 KVTDEGQGVLAAE
+734 KVADDGEGYLVAE
-747 TSVDGDTTFAN
+747 TSVEGDTTFAN

-765 SYAVTQDV
+765 PYGVTQDV

-781 RAFKAGEFDFEL
+781 RDLRAGEFEFEL
-793 VEDDNVVATA
+793 VENGNVVATA
-803 ANDAEG
+803 SNDAEG
-809 NVRFDTIT
+809 NVSFGALA
-817 YDEPGTHNYVV
+817 YNEAGTHTYVV
-828 REVNGGLAGVTYD
+828 REAKGGLGGVTYD

-849 VVTDDGSGKLSA
+849 SVTDDGSGRLSA
-861 KATSADGQIV
+861 KATSAGGQIV

-954 DHVYQLDVTVDDDG
+954 DHVYQLDVTVADDG

-1015 ATSPVLPLAI
+1015 ATFPALPLAI

-1040 RRNNR
+1040 RRNNS

>member
-1 MTSKVRNVWG
+1 M
-11 GGGCFLAKAAGVAAS
+11 
-26 VALALGIGIAT
+26 
-37 PCTAQAI
+37 
-44 DLAAPEHSKTISS
+44 
-57 NDDGTYTLSLDV
+57 
-69 TGRKGSQ
+69 
-76 SETVTQKTDIVLVM
+76 TQKTDIVLVM

-99 MDKDKD
+99 MDKDKN

-123 VNSVVKDGND
+123 VNSVVKNGN
-133 DVRVAVVSFSND
+133 DVRVAVVSFNKD
-145 AQTVVGYTSDK
+145 AKTVVGYTSDK
-156 GELRRGIDALG
+156 GELRRGIDGLW
-167 ADDGTNWEAGLA
+167 ADGGTNWEAGLA

-199 GEPTYRYETVEY
+199 GEPTYRYEKHSFLGYSWTE
-211 WFFGWHTKTV
+211 
-221 VAGSGRYYE
+221 VAGNGRYYE
-230 QANFDHAVTEAKKRG
+230 RANFDHAVAEAKKRG

-263 MSSFQKEATGSANGC
+263 MSSFQKEATGSTDGC
-278 YSATTP
+278 YSASTP
-284 EALRKAFASITQT
+284 EALRQAFASITQT

-308 MTDVLTDYV
+308 ITDALTDYV

-387 QAAYDAAAAAGKTT
+387 QAAYNAAAAAGKTT

-419 GAAQTVVA
+419 GTTQTVVA
-427 GTDQSYQP
+427 GADQSYQP

-450 WVGGTVRPS
+450 WVGGTVRPD
-459 SLTVDLLRN
+459 SLAVELLRD
-468 GQKYKTVVLDASAGY
+468 GQTYKTVKLDVSAGY
-483 KADVVV
+483 T
-489 PAGIGDSVWRV
+489 
-500 SEADVP
+500 
-506 PGYKPTYGDDVT
+506 PTYGDAVT

-524 ITNTYSVTPVRVNG
+524 ITNTYSVSPVKV
-538 KESLSGHKTLTGR
+538 SLSGHKTLTGR
-551 DLQAGEFR
+551 DLKAGEFS
-559 FQLKDAQGKEVSTVT
+559 FQLKDAQNNVVSTAT
-574 NDEKGNFA
+574 NDADGNFA
-582 FDDLVFDAAGTYS
+582 FDDLTFDAAGTYS
-595 YTVSEDTSLLPDY
+595 YTVSEDTSNLPAGV
-608 ISPVTTGPKSVTIV
+608 SAVTTGPKSVTIV
-622 VTDNGDGTLAA
+622 VTDNGDGTLSA
-633 DVHKDA
+633 DVRKDA
-639 LEFENSYKAKA
+639 LEFENSYEAGA
-650 ATVQL
+650 AMVQL
-655 SFVKKLSGRP
+655 SFAKTLSGRP
-665 TALEAGEFRFQLKD
+665 TALTDGEFQFQLKD
-679 AQGNVAATV
+679 EQDNVVATA

-694 NVTFPSMAFDEAGT
+694 TVTFPRMAFGKTGT
-708 YVYKVSEVAGS
+708 YTYKVSEVVGS
-719 AAGVS
+719 AAGVT
-724 YDAGVRTVTI
+724 YDADVRTVTI
-734 KVTDEGQGVLAAE
+734 KVADDGMGSLVAE
-747 TSVDGDTTFAN
+747 TSVDGDTTFTNA
-758 TYKAAPV
+758 YKAESV
-765 SYAVTQDV
+765 SYSVSQDV

-781 RAFKAGEFDFEL
+781 RDLRAGEFEFEL
-793 VEDDNVVATA
+793 VENGNVVATA
-803 ANDAEG
+803 SNDAEG
-809 NVRFDTIT
+809 NVNFDALE
-817 YDEPGTHNYVV
+817 YDEAGTHTYVV
-828 REVNGGLAGVTYD
+828 REAKGSLGGVTYD
-841 SSEHVVTV
+841 FSEHVVTV
-849 VVTDDGSGKLSA
+849 SVTDDGSGRLSA

-909 GNVVATATNAADGSL
+909 GNVVSTATNAADGSL

-934 GEYHLTLSEVN
+934 GEYRLTLSEVN

-954 DHVYQLDVTVDDDG
+954 DHVYQLDVTVADDG

-999 EPAAPQAPAA
+999 EPVAPQAPAA
-1009 VPNTGD
+1009 VPSTGD

-1025 GACALAAACAALLLV
+1025 GTCALAAACAALLLV

>member
-1 MTSKVRNVWG
+1 
-11 GGGCFLAKAAGVAAS
+11 
-26 VALALGIGIAT
+26 
-37 PCTAQAI
+37 
-44 DLAAPEHSKTISS
+44 
-57 NDDGTYTLSLDV
+57 
-69 TGRKGSQ
+69 
-76 SETVTQKTDIVLVM
+76 M

-123 VNSVVKDGND
+123 VNSVVKNGN
-133 DVRVAVVSFSND
+133 DVRVAVVSFNKD
-145 AQTVVGYTSDK
+145 AKTVVGYTSDK
-156 GELRRGIDALG
+156 GELRRGIDGLW
-167 ADDGTNWEAGLA
+167 ADGGTNWEAGLA

-199 GEPTYRYETVEY
+199 GEPTYRYEKHSFLGYSWTE
-211 WFFGWHTKTV
+211 
-221 VAGSGRYYE
+221 VAGNGRYYE
-230 QANFDHAVTEAKKRG
+230 QANFDHAVAEAKKRG

-263 MSSFQKEATGSANGC
+263 MSSFQKEATGSTDGC

-284 EALRKAFASITQT
+284 EALRQAFASITQT

-308 MTDVLTDYV
+308 ITDALTDYV

-342 SDYEVSVDAATKRAT
+342 SDYEVSVDAAAKRAT

-372 GEDVTYTLSFDVELT
+372 GEDVTYTLSFDVKLT

-401 TLPTNSEGK
+401 TLPTNAEGK

-419 GAAQTVVA
+419 GTTQTVVA
-427 GTDQSYQP
+427 GADQSYQP

-450 WVGGTVRPS
+450 WVGGTVCPD
-459 SLTVDLLRN
+459 SLTVDLLRD
-468 GQKYKTVVLDASAGY
+468 GKTYKTVTLDAAAGY
-483 KADVVV
+483 KADVAV
-489 PAGIGDSVWRV
+489 PAGVGDRVWSV
-500 SEADVP
+500 SEANVP
-506 PGYKPTYGDDVT
+506 AGYTPTYGDAVT

-524 ITNTYSVTPVRVNG
+524 ITNTYSVSPVKVSG
-538 KESLSGHKTLTGR
+538 KESLSGRKTLTGR
-551 DLQAGEFR
+551 DLKAGEFS
-559 FQLKDAQGKEVSTVT
+559 FQLKDASCKLVQTVT
-574 NDEKGNFA
+574 NDESGNFH
-582 FDDLVFDAAGTYS
+582 FDDLTFDEPGTYT
-595 YTVSEDTSLLPDY
+595 YTVSEDTSSLPAGV
-608 ISPVTTGPKSVTIV
+608 SAVTAGPKSVTIV
-622 VTDNGDGTLAA
+622 VTDNGDGTLSA
-633 DVHKDA
+633 DIRKDA
-639 LEFENSYKAKA
+639 LEFENSYEAGA
-650 ATVQL
+650 AMVQL
-655 SFVKKLSGRP
+655 SFAKTLSGRP
-665 TALEAGEFRFQLKD
+665 TALTDGEFQFQLKD
-679 AQGNVAATV
+679 EQDNVVATA

-694 NVTFPSMAFDEAGT
+694 TVTFPRMAFGKAGT
-708 YVYKVSEVAGS
+708 YTYKVSEVKGS
-719 AAGVS
+719 AAGIT
-724 YDAGVRTVTI
+724 YDADVRKVTI
-734 KVTDEGQGVLAAE
+734 KVADDGEGYLVAE
-747 TSVDGDTTFAN
+747 TSVEGDTTFAN

-765 SYAVTQDV
+765 PYGVTQDV
-773 KVSKTLTG
+773 KVSKTLAG
-781 RAFKAGEFDFEL
+781 RDLRAGEFEFEL
-793 VEDDNVVATA
+793 VENGNVVATA
-803 ANDAEG
+803 SNDAEG
-809 NVRFDTIT
+809 NVNFDALE
-817 YDEPGTHNYVV
+817 YDEAGTHTYVV
-828 REVNGGLAGVTYD
+828 REAKGSLGGVTYD
-841 SSEHVVTV
+841 ASEHVVTV
-849 VVTDDGSGKLSA
+849 SVTDDGSGRLSA

-954 DHVYQLDVTVDDDG
+954 DHVYQLDVTVADDG
-968 EGSLYV
+968 EGNLYV

-1015 ATSPVLPLAI
+1015 ATSPALPLAI
-1025 GACALAAACAALLLV
+1025 GACALAVACVALLLV
-1040 RRNNR
+1040 RRNNS

>member
-1 MTSKVRNVWG
+1 M
-11 GGGCFLAKAAGVAAS
+11 
-26 VALALGIGIAT
+26 
-37 PCTAQAI
+37 
-44 DLAAPEHSKTISS
+44 
-57 NDDGTYTLSLDV
+57 
-69 TGRKGSQ
+69 
-76 SETVTQKTDIVLVM
+76 TQKTDIVLVM
-90 DTSGSMDFR
+90 DTSGSMDYR

-133 DVRVAVVSFSND
+133 VRVAVVSFNKD
-145 AQTVVGYTSDK
+145 AKTVVGYTSDK
-156 GELRRGIDALG
+156 GELRRGIDGLW
-167 ADDGTNWEAGLA
+167 ADGGTNWEAGLA

-199 GEPTYRYETVEY
+199 GEPTYRYEKHSFLGYSWTE
-211 WFFGWHTKTV
+211 
-221 VAGSGRYYE
+221 VAGNGRYYE
-230 QANFDHAVTEAKKRG
+230 QANFDHAVAEAKKRG

-263 MSSFQKEATGSANGC
+263 MSSFQKEATGSTDGC

-284 EALRKAFASITQT
+284 EALRQAFASITQT

-317 DFVGADGNVRVS
+317 NFVGKDGNVRVS

-419 GAAQTVVA
+419 GTTQTVVA
-427 GTDQSYQP
+427 GADQSYQP

-450 WVGGTVRPS
+450 WVGGTKRPDT
-459 SLTVDLLRN
+459 LAVDLLR
-468 GQKYKTVVLDASAGY
+468 GGKTYKTVVLDAAAGY

-489 PAGIGDSVWRV
+489 PAGIGDSVWSV
-500 SEADVP
+500 SEANVP
-506 PGYKPTYGDDVT
+506 AGYTPTYGDAVT

-524 ITNTYSVTPVRVNG
+524 ITNTYSVSRVTVSG
-538 KESLSGHKTLTGR
+538 KESLSGRKTLTGR
-551 DLQAGEFR
+551 DLNVGEFS
-559 FQLKDAQGKEVSTVT
+559 FQLKDAQGKLVQTVT
-574 NDEKGNFA
+574 NDESGNFH
-582 FDDLVFDAAGTYS
+582 FDDLTFDEPGTYT
-595 YTVSEDTSLLPDY
+595 YTVSEDTSSLPAGV
-608 ISPVTTGPKSVTIV
+608 SAVTAGTKSVTIV
-622 VTDNGDGTLAA
+622 VTDNGDGTLSA

-639 LEFENSYKAKA
+639 LEFENSYEAGA
-650 ATVQL
+650 AMVQL
-655 SFVKKLSGRP
+655 SFAKTLSGRP
-665 TALEAGEFRFQLKD
+665 TALAAGEFQFQLKD
-679 AQGNVAATV
+679 EQDNVVATA

-694 NVTFPSMAFDEAGT
+694 TVTFPRMAFGKAGT
-708 YVYKVSEVAGS
+708 YTYEVSEVVGS
-719 AAGVS
+719 AAGIT
-724 YDAGVRTVTI
+724 YDADVRTVTI
-734 KVTDEGQGVLAAE
+734 KVTDDGKGYLVAE
-747 TSVDGDTTFAN
+747 TSVDGKTTFAN
-758 TYKAAPV
+758 TYKAESV
-765 SYAVTQDV
+765 SYSVSQDV

-781 RAFKAGEFDFEL
+781 RNLRAGEFEFEL
-793 VEDDNVVATA
+793 VENGKVVATA
-803 ANDAEG
+803 HNDAEG
-809 NVRFDTIT
+809 KVNFDALK
-817 YDEPGTHNYVV
+817 YDGAGTHTYVV
-828 REVNGGLAGVTYD
+828 REAKGSLGGVTYD
-841 SSEHVVTV
+841 ASEYVVTV
-849 VVTDDGSGKLSA
+849 SVTDDGSGRLSA
-861 KATSADGQIV
+861 KATSADDKIV

-954 DHVYQLDVTVDDDG
+954 DHVYQLDVTVADDG

-1015 ATSPVLPLAI
+1015 ATSPALPLAI
-1025 GACALAAACAALLLV
+1025 GACALAAACAAFLLV